1 MGEYDNMHVLER
13 DVEFDFNHA
22 DILLSIFRY
31 LKRKLEIQLPERQRY
46 IGIAQREFK
55 GHFARVFDQNC
66 KYSISECKNLITAL
80 GDATADLQKYTD
92 AAHQENENRKKFREA
107 MAHWEEEKKKIRDN
121 IENDN
126 RNTFIS
132 FQKDPAA
139 YYPPRPQPNLDSEGP
154 KFDERAPIIK
164 SRNTGRNA
172 EVIGR
177 NRTHRAEKR
186 ARDAAQDATETTS
199 AIPGNIV
206 KFAQKNST
214 LDQRIAELYSNI
226 TKCYSSFVEH
236 TSWGFFDAVSLFNS
250 LAKWVDANQSD
261 VRWILTVAEAFA
273 TAGSQGMLG
282 PIYSEADFLDYPQY
296 LNTGYI
302 RNYLKEQKI
311 STDRPSIDVSRATI
325 TGAVYSAGYALDPVN
340 VATGNFIEHE
350 CDLSFEH
357 APAASLIKLERMYNS
372 VAVTYPEEAPSG
384 LFGLGWSSTLDTQL
398 TLSNTGAVWH
408 TPDGRALT
416 FPRMGDGF
424 GRVPS
429 ESYWLSKTVPG
440 DELYSYVSTATT
452 KAIKTAENAGRKVSA
467 PTTPAYYWVVYNSK
481 HVRYFY
487 DPSGAW
493 TGVMEGHYATL
504 TLPLYSSD
512 SATGALELTDI
523 IHPASGRGLQIRY
536 GSSPRDNRIRPESAS
551 TYLIDHDVQI
561 LDTVTYIY
569 DDDDLLAA
577 VNRPDGIRRYTHN
590 AKRLIEEVWDVNG
603 HREVTNTYDGQGR
616 VVHQL
621 TEHSREVSFVYAP
634 GIMTIVA
641 DAITGDSSN
650 IWRSDERGRLSSM
663 TAADGS
669 RQVMRYDKFGNRI
682 SVTERDGST
691 ISRSYDSYSR
701 LAKQLTPEGALS
713 KYTWDEHNRLLT
725 TSVCDFR
732 DRLNPG
738 DPVVV
743 SYTYESTGANP
754 NPITMTD
761 GNGHTTEY
769 SWDEYGNLLSV
780 TDPTGVRTTYT
791 YNARQE
797 LISIT
802 NGVGDTVH
810 LEYDKHGRIVQV
822 RDALGHVTSTHWNS
836 AGQLASVTDAAGSRW
851 SLTYPELA
859 PDELDIPAFVRQNLT
874 SSSTHRLY
882 NTSRPMGQLPVSL
895 TDPYGHVTHFEYNNG
910 NQITAVTDPL
920 GRTNRAVF
928 DAWGNMVKT
937 INALGAVT
945 NYEYDGLS
953 QLIAVTDPLGARSEF
968 DYDLAGEISQITDAT
983 GVVTHRT
990 VNRRTGKETTSSGGI
1005 LGSSFRHVD
1014 YLGRVIIEGENNTQ
1028 NFASSQPVRRASQS
1042 SKSPS
1047 ASPRNSETVTE
1058 FTTYDAAGNPV
1069 ETLDAHGGLTRR
1081 TYDAANRLI
1090 REVSAAGRTQTF
1102 DYDQAGRLRRMGVG
1116 LSVPEQKPTVGENVE
1131 WEEPTAWAYTTLT
1144 YDAASRIIARTYPD
1158 GTTEHMTYD
1167 ALGRI
1172 VRVQH
1177 GTRTATY
1184 AYDRCSRLISMSDN
1198 SAGTRR
1204 FIYDAAGQLVTA
1216 VDALGYRTHFEYD
1229 AAGQMVRTLD
1239 ATGQVTTYIYDAAG
1253 QLIRT
1258 VKGAGSTA
1266 EITSTYTYDA
1276 AGRLLSENNGE
1287 RTRAYS
1293 YDYQGGGLLA
1303 SLSVNGVCA
1312 AEYSYSPR
1320 ASSVG
1325 HRTVTV
1331 RDYASASALRDRDSS
1346 AFAGVEKPYLEHRF
1360 VYDSS
1365 DRLISRSRSRFL
1377 RSDEQSNAHAD
1388 DDMYERLHA
1397 LNTFIKTGAY
1407 TLTYSYDAD
1416 GYLITSVTPYAK
1428 STRTVDGAGRT
1439 VAVTTHAT
1447 GQPAHD
1453 VISSVFSYDPL
1464 GRLTRIRVGDIV
1476 SSWTHERATGL
1487 ISDYVREQVLADV
1500 RGFEESKVLERTQ
1513 VIRDHNGRVIGLD
1526 STGSDTSPDGLVLYS
1541 YDDAGQL
1548 VGARSASHVWEW
1560 EYTAGVMMRERVFA
1574 LDSSNGSERSAA
1586 GSRVLEGERIFTHN
1600 EANQLVTVEARA
1612 YAGARGDA
1620 GELAAHTITEY
1631 AYNLAGE
1638 RSGEVTTDKLTGTSY
1653 SREYSWGAYGGLTSV
1668 TDSISSRVGMSRTSL
1683 ISDAV
1688 GEVSAV
1694 SDGEGITVP
1703 LMWDARSDIPHLL
1716 GAGATSAP
1724 SSDGGFSQAGIPGGV
1739 TPWHT
1744 LNVPGLTG
1752 STFDSALGS
1761 TPVLPTDWGVPSANA
1776 TPVPGLPTGFEFT
1789 GAGSLRVAGLDMLGA
1804 RVYDSPS
1811 RRFLSTD
1818 PKAAIAG
1825 SSWFADVYAYAGNN
1839 PLEYVDPRGERPM
1852 TVADYRKY
1860 QSQEGERF
1868 MQQSLRLLALV
1879 GVIGSLFIA
1888 PTSILL
1894 AGGVGFISG
1903 AANGAADGMDFHT
1916 PDGNIDWD
1924 KVQAYALQEGGKEAL
1939 TAALIG
1945 MLFKAGPPV
1954 ARATGNQAMKVP
1966 VISRTVD
1973 RVKTSPVVIKT
1984 QNTVNAVK
1992 TRINGIQDRIATW
2005 TRTSLLGIEHVV
2017 PKVHPTPH
2025 NSPHQIDIPNGPKP
2039 THTGS
2044 LDHRT
2049 SGTVH
2054 EPNVQLKPVEE
2065 PKVENLPPAKGVAGD
2080 SPALKEPATDG
2091 KHASWVEHPPGSK
2104 LQNGDQII
2112 TYYSADEFKQT
2123 YVPEMIHAK
2132 NNFRYIPVEE
2142 PGTYNVYGFGEAKK
2156 LEREY
2161 YVKLKGGNSPA
2172 DLSKGKPEFALWRPE
2187 VGEPNLD
2194 TAMTGFRDVTRHGNT
2209 VEAQVGS
2216 HKFMVT
2222 DLDEYTGTIPDDVVP
2237 TAKSLLE
2244 EGEVYWKNKDHK
2256 PAEFGN
2262 KPHPLPFENPNARIL
2277 PTHDQMGNEIKYTEY
2292 KVRRLFRNQNQV
2304 NDVGTERLVVGS
2316 DGSIYFTSTHYETF
2330 VRLI

>member
-1 MGEYDNMHVLER
+1 MGEYDNMHVLDR

-80 GDATADLQKYTD
+80 GDAAADLQKYTD

-398 TLSNTGAVWH
+398 TLSKTGAVWH

-536 GSSPRDNRIRPESAS
+536 GSSPHDNRIRPESAS

-802 NGVGDTVH
+802 NGVGDTVR

-822 RDALGHVTSTHWNS
+822 KDALGHVTSTHWNS

-851 SLTYPELA
+851 SFTYPELA
-859 PDELDIPAFVRQNLT
+859 PEELDIPAFVRQNLT
-874 SSSTHRLY
+874 SSSTHRVH
-882 NTSRPMGQLPVSL
+882 NTSRPIGQLPVSL

-1028 NFASSQPVRRASQS
+1028 NFVSSQPVRRASQS

-1058 FTTYDAAGNPV
+1058 FTAYDAAGNPV
-1069 ETLDAHGGLTRR
+1069 ETLDVHGGLTRR

-1158 GTTEHMTYD
+1158 GTTEHTTYD

-1177 GTRTATY
+1177 GSRTATY
-1184 AYDRCSRLISMSDN
+1184 AYDRCSRLIRMSDN

-1312 AEYSYSPR
+1312 AEYSYSSG
-1320 ASSVG
+1320 ASSIG

-1346 AFAGVEKPYLEHRF
+1346 AFAGLEKPYLEHRF

-1365 DRLISRSRSRFL
+1365 DRLISRSRSGFL

-1388 DDMYERLHA
+1388 DDIHERLHA

-1464 GRLTRIRVGDIV
+1464 GRLTRIRVGDMV
-1476 SSWTHERATGL
+1476 SSWTHERTTGL
-1487 ISDYVREQVLADV
+1487 ISDYVREQVLTDV

-1526 STGSDTSPDGLVLYS
+1526 STGSDTSQDGLVLYS

-1586 GSRVLEGERIFTHN
+1586 DSRVLEGERIFTHN
-1600 EANQLVTVEARA
+1600 EANQLVAVEARA

-1638 RSGEVTTDKLTGTSY
+1638 RSGEVTTDKLTGASY

-1668 TDSISSRVGMSRTSL
+1668 TDSISSRVDISHTSL

-1752 STFDSALGS
+1752 NALDSTLGN
-1761 TPVLPTDWGVPSANA
+1761 TPGLPTDWGVPSANA
-1776 TPVPGLPTGFEFT
+1776 TPIPGLPTGFEFT

-1966 VISRTVD
+1966 VISRTVN

-2039 THTGS
+2039 AHTGS

-2065 PKVENLPPAKGVAGD
+2065 PKVENLPPAKGAAGD
-2080 SPALKEPATDG
+2080 SPSLEKPATDG

-2104 LQNGDQII
+2104 LQNGDQTA
-2112 TYYSADEFKQT
+2112 TYLAGDDFKKT
-2123 YVPEMIHAK
+2123 LVENTKDSSRYVPS
-2132 NNFRYIPVEE
+2132 EE
-2142 PGTYNVYGFGEAKK
+2142 PGTYNVYGFDEAKK

-2161 YVKLKGGNSPA
+2161 YIKLNGGNSPA

-2187 VGEPNLD
+2187 VSEPNLD
-2194 TAMTGFRDVTRHGNT
+2194 TAMTGFRNVTRHGNT

-2222 DLDEYTGTIPDDVVP
+2222 NLDEYTGTIPDDVVP
-2237 TAKSLLE
+2237 TAKSLYE
-2244 EGEVYWKNKDHK
+2244 TGEVHWTGRDYK
-2256 PAEFGN
+2256 PEGFGN
-2262 KPHPLPFENPNARIL
+2262 VPDPLPFDNKEARVL
-2277 PTHDQMGNEIKYTEY
+2277 PMRDYAGNEIDYTKYR
-2292 KVRRLFRNQNQV
+2292 VRRLARTANHV
-2304 NDVGTERLVVGS
+2304 NDPGAERLIVGS
-2316 DGSIYFTSTHYETF
+2316 DGSMYYTPDHYKTF
-2330 VRLI
+2330 VRIF

>member
-80 GDATADLQKYTD
+80 GDAAADLQKYTD

-107 MAHWEEEKKKIRDN
+107 MANWEEEKQKIRDN

-236 TSWGFFDAVSLFNS
+236 TSWGVFDAASLFNS

-384 LFGLGWSSTLDTQL
+384 IFGLGWSSTLDTQL

-408 TPDGRALT
+408 TPDGRALA

-440 DELYSYVSTATT
+440 DELYNYVSTATT

-536 GSSPRDNRIRPESAS
+536 GSSPRDNRIRPDSAS

-603 HREVTNTYDGQGR
+603 HREVTNTYDSQGR

-761 GNGHTTEY
+761 RNGHTTEY

-822 RDALGHVTSTHWNS
+822 KDALGHVTSTHWNS

-859 PDELDIPAFVRQNLT
+859 PEELDIPAFVRQNLT
-874 SSSTHRLY
+874 SSSTHRVH

-910 NQITAVTDPL
+910 NQLTAVTDPL

-990 VNRRTGKETTSSGGI
+990 VDRRTGKETTSSGGI

-1028 NFASSQPVRRASQS
+1028 SFASSQPVRRASQN
-1042 SKSPS
+1042 SKSSS

-1102 DYDQAGRLRRMGVG
+1102 DYDQAGRLRRIGVG

-1158 GTTEHMTYD
+1158 GTTEHTTYD

-1177 GTRTATY
+1177 GARTATY
-1184 AYDRCSRLISMSDN
+1184 AYDRCSRLIRMSDN

-1312 AEYSYSPR
+1312 AEYSYSPG
-1320 ASSVG
+1320 ASSIG

-1365 DRLISRSRSRFL
+1365 DRLISRSRSGFL

-1388 DDMYERLHA
+1388 DDIHERLHA

-1464 GRLTRIRVGDIV
+1464 GRLTRIRVGDMV

-1487 ISDYVREQVLADV
+1487 ISDYVREQVLTDV

-1541 YDDAGQL
+1541 YDDARQL

-1574 LDSSNGSERSAA
+1574 LDSSNGSERTAA

-1668 TDSISSRVGMSRTSL
+1668 TDSVSSRAGISRTSL

-1694 SDGEGITVP
+1694 SDGEGIMVP

-1752 STFDSALGS
+1752 STLDSALGS
-1761 TPVLPTDWGVPSANA
+1761 TPGLPTDWGVPSTSA

-2049 SGTVH
+2049 SGAVD

-2104 LQNGDQII
+2104 LQNGDQTA
-2112 TYYSADEFKQT
+2112 TYLAGDDFKKT
-2123 YVPEMIHAK
+2123 LVKNTKDSSRYVPA
-2132 NNFRYIPVEE
+2132 EE
-2142 PGTYNVYGFGEAKK
+2142 PGTYNVYGFAEADKAR
-2156 LEREY
+2156 REY
-2161 YVKLKGGNSPA
+2161 YKKLNGKDSPA
-2172 DLSKGKPEFALWRPE
+2172 DLSKGEPKFALWHPE
-2187 VGEPNLD
+2187 VSEPNLD
-2194 TAMTGFRDVTRHGNT
+2194 TAMTGFRNVTRHGNT

-2222 DLDEYTGTIPDDVVP
+2222 NLDEYTGTIPDDVVP
-2237 TAKSLLE
+2237 TAKSLYE
-2244 EGEVYWKNKDHK
+2244 TGEVHWTSRDYK
-2256 PAEFGN
+2256 PEGFGN
-2262 KPHPLPFENPNARIL
+2262 KPNPLPFNNKEARIL
-2277 PTHDQMGNEIKYTEY
+2277 PTHSNDGNKIAYTEY
-2292 KVRRLFRNQNQV
+2292 KVRRLFRTQNQV
-2304 NDVGTERLVVGS
+2304 NDVGIERLVIGS
-2316 DGSIYFTSTHYETF
+2316 DGSMYYTPDHYKTF
-2330 VRLI
+2330 VRIF

>member
-46 IGIAQREFK
+46 IGIAQHEFK

-80 GDATADLQKYTD
+80 GDAAADLQKYTD

-236 TSWGFFDAVSLFNS
+236 TSWGFFDATSLFNS

-384 LFGLGWSSTLDTQL
+384 IFGLGWFSTLDTQL

-408 TPDGRALT
+408 TPDGRTLA

-467 PTTPAYYWVVYNSK
+467 PTAPAYYWVVYNSK

-523 IHPASGRGLQIRY
+523 VHPASGRGLQIRY
-536 GSSPRDNRIRPESAS
+536 GSSPRDNRIRPDSAS

-650 IWRSDERGRLSSM
+650 IWRSDEHGRLSSM

-691 ISRSYDSYSR
+691 ISRSYDSHSR

-822 RDALGHVTSTHWNS
+822 RDALGHVTATHWNS

-859 PDELDIPAFVRQNLT
+859 PEELDVPAFVRQ
-874 SSSTHRLY
+874 SDTHRVRD
-882 NTSRPMGQLPVSL
+882 TSRPIGQLPVSL

-990 VNRRTGKETTSSGGI
+990 VDRRTGKETTSSGGI

-1014 YLGRVIIEGENNTQ
+1014 YLGRVIIEGENNTH
-1028 NFASSQPVRRASQS
+1028 SSQPVRRASQN

-1090 REVSAAGRTQTF
+1090 REVSAAGRTQIF
-1102 DYDQAGRLRRMGVG
+1102 DYDQAGRLRRIGVG

-1158 GTTEHMTYD
+1158 GTTEHTTYD

-1177 GTRTATY
+1177 GARTATY
-1184 AYDRCSRLISMSDN
+1184 AYDRCSRLIRMSDN

-1312 AEYSYSPR
+1312 AEYSYSSG
-1320 ASSVG
+1320 ASSIG

-1331 RDYASASALRDRDSS
+1331 RDYASASALRVRDSS
-1346 AFAGVEKPYLEHRF
+1346 AFAGTEKPYLEHRF

-1365 DRLISRSRSRFL
+1365 DRLISRSRSGFL
-1377 RSDEQSNAHAD
+1377 RSDDQSNAHAD
-1388 DDMYERLHA
+1388 DDIHERLHA

-1464 GRLTRIRVGDIV
+1464 GRLTRIRVGDMV
-1476 SSWTHERATGL
+1476 SSWTHERTTGL

-1526 STGSDTSPDGLVLYS
+1526 STGSDTSPAGLVLYS

-1600 EANQLVTVEARA
+1600 EANQLVAVEARA

-1620 GELAAHTITEY
+1620 GELAAHNITEY
-1631 AYNLAGE
+1631 TYNLAGE
-1638 RSGEVTTDKLTGTSY
+1638 RSGEVTTDKLTGASY

-1668 TDSISSRVGMSRTSL
+1668 TDSISSRVGMSHTSL

-1694 SDGEGITVP
+1694 SDGEGIMVP

-1752 STFDSALGS
+1752 NALDSTLGN
-1761 TPVLPTDWGVPSANA
+1761 TPGLPTDWGVPSANA
-1776 TPVPGLPTGFEFT
+1776 TPIPGLPTGFEFT

-1868 MQQSLRLLALV
+1868 MQQSLRFLALV

-1992 TRINGIQDRIATW
+1992 TRINGIQDRITTW

-2017 PKVHPTPH
+2017 PKVRPTPH

-2039 THTGS
+2039 THTDS

-2065 PKVENLPPAKGVAGD
+2065 PKVENLPPAKGLESD
-2080 SPALKEPATDG
+2080 SPSLEKPATDG

-2104 LQNGDQII
+2104 LQNGDQTA
-2112 TYYSADEFKQT
+2112 TYLAGDEFKKT
-2123 YVPEMIHAK
+2123 LVKSTKDSSRYVPS
-2132 NNFRYIPVEE
+2132 EE
-2142 PGTYNVYGFGEAKK
+2142 PGTYNVYGFAEADKAR
-2156 LEREY
+2156 REY
-2161 YVKLKGGNSPA
+2161 YKKLNGKDSPA
-2172 DLSKGKPEFALWRPE
+2172 DLSKGEPKFALWHPE
-2187 VGEPNLD
+2187 VSEPNLD
-2194 TAMTGFRDVTRHGNT
+2194 TAMTGFRNVTRHGNT

-2216 HKFMVT
+2216 HRFMVT
-2222 DLDEYTGTIPDDVVP
+2222 NLDEYTGTIPDDVVP
-2237 TAKSLLE
+2237 TAKSLYE
-2244 EGEVYWKNKDHK
+2244 TGEVHWTSRDYK
-2256 PAEFGN
+2256 PEGFGN
-2262 KPHPLPFENPNARIL
+2262 KPNPLPFNNKEARIL
-2277 PTHDQMGNEIKYTEY
+2277 PTHSNDGNKIAYTEY
-2292 KVRRLFRNQNQV
+2292 KVRRLFRTQNQV
-2304 NDVGTERLVVGS
+2304 NDVGIERLVIGS
-2316 DGSIYFTSTHYETF
+2316 DGSMYYTPDHYKTF
-2330 VRLI
+2330 VRIF

>member
-80 GDATADLQKYTD
+80 GDAATDLQKYID

-107 MAHWEEEKKKIRDN
+107 MANWEEEKRKIRDN

-139 YYPPRPQPNLDSEGP
+139 HYPPQPQPNLDNEGP

-199 AIPGNIV
+199 AIPGNLV
-206 KFAQKNST
+206 TFAQKNSKS
-214 LDQRIAELYSNI
+214 DQRIAELYSNI
-226 TKCYSSFVEH
+226 TKSYSSFAEH
-236 TSWGFFDAVSLFNS
+236 TSWGVFDAVSLFNS
-250 LAKWVDANQSD
+250 IAKWVDANQSD

-384 LFGLGWSSTLDTQL
+384 IFGLGWSSTLDTQL

-408 TPDGRALT
+408 TPDGRTLA

-467 PTTPAYYWVVYNSK
+467 PTAPAYYWVVYNSK

-523 IHPASGRGLQIRY
+523 VHPASGRGLQIRY
-536 GSSPRDNRIRPESAS
+536 GSSPRDNRIRPDSAS

-650 IWRSDERGRLSSM
+650 IWRSDEHGRLSSM

-691 ISRSYDSYSR
+691 ISRSYDSHSR

-822 RDALGHVTSTHWNS
+822 RDALGHVTATHWNS

-859 PDELDIPAFVRQNLT
+859 PEELDVPAFVRQ
-874 SSSTHRLY
+874 SDTHRVRD
-882 NTSRPMGQLPVSL
+882 TSRPMGQLPVSL

-990 VNRRTGKETTSSGGI
+990 VDRRTGKETTSSGGI

-1028 NFASSQPVRRASQS
+1028 NFTSSQPVRRASQN
-1042 SKSPS
+1042 SKSSS
-1047 ASPRNSETVTE
+1047 ASPRSGETVTE
-1058 FTTYDAAGNPV
+1058 FTAYDAAGNPV

-1081 TYDAANRLI
+1081 TYNAANRLI

-1102 DYDQAGRLRRMGVG
+1102 DYDQAGRLRRIGVG
-1116 LSVPEQKPTVGENVE
+1116 LSVPEQKPAVSENVE

-1158 GTTEHMTYD
+1158 GTTEHTTYD

-1177 GTRTATY
+1177 GARTATY
-1184 AYDRCSRLISMSDN
+1184 AYDRCSRLIRMSDN
-1198 SAGTRR
+1198 SAGNRR

-1312 AEYSYSPR
+1312 AEYSYSPGV
-1320 ASSVG
+1320 SSVG

-1346 AFAGVEKPYLEHRF
+1346 AFAGVEKPYLEYRF

-1365 DRLISRSRSRFL
+1365 DRLISRSRSGFL
-1377 RSDEQSNAHAD
+1377 RSDDQSNAHAD
-1388 DDMYERLHA
+1388 DDIHERLHA

-1464 GRLTRIRVGDIV
+1464 GRLTRIRVGDMV
-1476 SSWTHERATGL
+1476 SSWTHERTTGL

-1526 STGSDTSPDGLVLYS
+1526 STGSDTSQDGLVLYS

-1600 EANQLVTVEARA
+1600 EANQLVAVEARA

-1638 RSGEVTTDKLTGTSY
+1638 RSGEVTTDKLTGASY

-1668 TDSISSRVGMSRTSL
+1668 TDSISSRVDISHTSL

-1703 LMWDARSDIPHLL
+1703 LMWDARSGIPHLL

-1752 STFDSALGS
+1752 STLDSALGS
-1761 TPVLPTDWGVPSANA
+1761 TPGLPTDWGVPSASA
-1776 TPVPGLPTGFEFT
+1776 TPVPGMPTGFEFT

-1992 TRINGIQDRIATW
+1992 TRINGIQYRIATW

-2039 THTGS
+2039 THTDS

-2065 PKVENLPPAKGVAGD
+2065 PKVENLPPAKGLESD
-2080 SPALKEPATDG
+2080 SPSLEKPATDG

-2104 LQNGDQII
+2104 LQNGDQTA
-2112 TYYSADEFKQT
+2112 TYLAGDEFKKT
-2123 YVPEMIHAK
+2123 LVKSTKDSSRYVPS
-2132 NNFRYIPVEE
+2132 EE
-2142 PGTYNVYGFGEAKK
+2142 PGTYNVYGFDEAKK

-2161 YVKLKGGNSPA
+2161 YIKLNGGNSPA

-2187 VGEPNLD
+2187 VSEPNLD
-2194 TAMTGFRDVTRHGNT
+2194 TAMTGFRNVTRHGNT

-2237 TAKSLLE
+2237 TAKSLYE
-2244 EGEVYWKNKDHK
+2244 TGEVHWTGRDYK
-2256 PAEFGN
+2256 PEGFGN
-2262 KPHPLPFENPNARIL
+2262 VPDPLPFDNKEARIL
-2277 PTHDQMGNEIKYTEY
+2277 SMRDSAGNEIDYTKYR
-2292 KVRRLFRNQNQV
+2292 VRRLERTANQV
-2304 NDVGTERLVVGS
+2304 NDPGTERLIVGS
-2316 DGSIYFTSTHYETF
+2316 DGSMYYTPDHYKTF
-2330 VRLI
+2330 VRIF

>member
-46 IGIAQREFK
+46 IGIAQHEFK

-80 GDATADLQKYTD
+80 GDAAADLQKYTD

-154 KFDERAPIIK
+154 KFNERAPIIK

-236 TSWGFFDAVSLFNS
+236 TSWGFFDATSLFNS

-282 PIYSEADFLDYPQY
+282 HIYSEADFLDYPQY

-384 LFGLGWSSTLDTQL
+384 IFGLGWSSTLDTQL

-408 TPDGRALT
+408 TPDGRTLA

-467 PTTPAYYWVVYNSK
+467 PTAPAYYWVVYNSK

-504 TLPLYSSD
+504 TLPLYLSD

-523 IHPASGRGLQIRY
+523 VHPASGRGLQIRY
-536 GSSPRDNRIRPESAS
+536 GSSPRDNRIRPDSAS

-650 IWRSDERGRLSSM
+650 IWRSDEHGRLSSM

-691 ISRSYDSYSR
+691 ISRSYDSHSR

-859 PDELDIPAFVRQNLT
+859 PEELVPAFVRQ
-874 SSSTHRLY
+874 SDTHRVRD
-882 NTSRPMGQLPVSL
+882 TSRPMGQLPVSL

-1014 YLGRVIIEGENNTQ
+1014 YLGRVIIEGENNPQ
-1028 NFASSQPVRRASQS
+1028 NFTSSQPVRRASQN

-1058 FTTYDAAGNPV
+1058 FTAYDAAGNPV

-1090 REVSAAGRTQTF
+1090 REVSAAGRTQIF
-1102 DYDQAGRLRRMGVG
+1102 DYDQAGRLRRIGVG
-1116 LSVPEQKPTVGENVE
+1116 LSVPEQKPAVSENVE

-1158 GTTEHMTYD
+1158 GTTEHTTYD

-1177 GTRTATY
+1177 GARTATY
-1184 AYDRCSRLISMSDN
+1184 AYDRCSRLIRMSDN

-1312 AEYSYSPR
+1312 AEYSYSSG
-1320 ASSVG
+1320 ASSIG

-1346 AFAGVEKPYLEHRF
+1346 AFAGIEKPYLEHRF

-1365 DRLISRSRSRFL
+1365 DRLISRSRSGFL

-1388 DDMYERLHA
+1388 DDINERLHA

-1464 GRLTRIRVGDIV
+1464 GRLTRIRVGDMV

-1526 STGSDTSPDGLVLYS
+1526 STGSDTSQDGLVLYS

-1600 EANQLVTVEARA
+1600 EANQLVAVEARA

-1620 GELAAHTITEY
+1620 EELAAHTITEY

-1638 RSGEVTTDKLTGTSY
+1638 RSGEVTTDKLTGASY

-1668 TDSISSRVGMSRTSL
+1668 TDSVSSRVGISRTSL

-1752 STFDSALGS
+1752 NALDSTLGN
-1761 TPVLPTDWGVPSANA
+1761 TPGLPTDWGVPSASA
-1776 TPVPGLPTGFEFT
+1776 TPIPGLPTGFEFT

-1804 RVYDSPS
+1804 RIYDSPS

-1868 MQQSLRLLALV
+1868 MQQSLRFLALV
-1879 GVIGSLFIA
+1879 GVVGSLFIA

-1973 RVKTSPVVIKT
+1973 RVMTSPVVIKT

-2065 PKVENLPPAKGVAGD
+2065 PKVENLPPAKGAGAAEGQTVSMRD
-2080 SPALKEPATDG
+2080 VQTHLDEKLEGVRRKEWRGKDKKGRPRTDYYDYDKYIEEDNKYLDLKRKIKEYEVDKKQAELEGREFTE
-2091 KHASWVEHPPGSK
+2091 APP
-2104 LQNGDQII
+2104 
-2112 TYYSADEFKQT
+2112 
-2123 YVPEMIHAK
+2123 
-2132 NNFRYIPVEE
+2132 EE
-2142 PGTYNVYGFGEAKK
+2142 PGPRPQHALWKGAEERFAPDLQTAMQLDEEGLKHHRVVRSEDYQGQIPQDTAEHLQQATQKIMKDGAPPHYPGANEGRKFENHPMDGEGVGDILPTTDVEGNPITYTEMDFMAPQPKIGENGKV
-2156 LEREY
+2156 E
-2161 YVKLKGGNSPA
+2161 LKPN
-2172 DLSKGKPEFALWRPE
+2172 GKPE
-2187 VGEPNLD
+2187 
-2194 TAMTGFRDVTRHGNT
+2194 TTRGDDRLI
-2209 VEAQVGS
+2209 VGS
-2216 HKFMVT
+2216 
-2222 DLDEYTGTIPDDVVP
+2222 
-2237 TAKSLLE
+2237 
-2244 EGEVYWKNKDHK
+2244 N
-2256 PAEFGN
+2256 
-2262 KPHPLPFENPNARIL
+2262 
-2277 PTHDQMGNEIKYTEY
+2277 
-2292 KVRRLFRNQNQV
+2292 
-2304 NDVGTERLVVGS
+2304 
-2316 DGSIYFTSTHYETF
+2316 GSIYYSPDHYHTF
-2330 VRLI
+2330 ILLVE

>member
-46 IGIAQREFK
+46 IAIAQREFK

-80 GDATADLQKYTD
+80 GDAAADLQKYTD

-107 MAHWEEEKKKIRDN
+107 MAQWEEEKKKIRDN

-226 TKCYSSFVEH
+226 TKSYSSFVEH
-236 TSWGFFDAVSLFNS
+236 TSWGFFDAASLFNS

-384 LFGLGWSSTLDTQL
+384 IFGFGWSSTLDTQL

-408 TPDGRALT
+408 TPDGRALA

-440 DELYSYVSTATT
+440 DELYNYVSTATT

-467 PTTPAYYWVVYNSK
+467 PTAPAYYWVVYNSK

-523 IHPASGRGLQIRY
+523 VHPASGRGLQIRY
-536 GSSPRDNRIRPESAS
+536 GSSPRDNRIRPEAAS

-691 ISRSYDSYSR
+691 ISRSYDSHSR

-743 SYTYESTGANP
+743 SYTYESTGTNP

-851 SLTYPELA
+851 SFTYPELA
-859 PDELDIPAFVRQNLT
+859 PEELDIPAFVRQNLT

-882 NTSRPMGQLPVSL
+882 NTSRPMGQLPASL

-983 GVVTHRT
+983 GVVTHRA
-990 VNRRTGKETTSSGGI
+990 VDRRTGKETTSSGGI

-1028 NFASSQPVRRASQS
+1028 NFASSQPVRRASQN
-1042 SKSPS
+1042 SKSSS

-1102 DYDQAGRLRRMGVG
+1102 DYDQAGRLRRIGVG
-1116 LSVPEQKPTVGENVE
+1116 LSVPEQKPAVSENVE

-1158 GTTEHMTYD
+1158 GKTEHTTYD

-1177 GTRTATY
+1177 GARTATY
-1184 AYDRCSRLISMSDN
+1184 AYDRCSRLIRMSDN

-1287 RTRAYS
+1287 RTRTYS

-1312 AEYSYSPR
+1312 AEYSYSPG
-1320 ASSVG
+1320 ASSIG

-1331 RDYASASALRDRDSS
+1331 RDYASASALRNRDSS

-1365 DRLISRSRSRFL
+1365 DRLISRSRSGFL
-1377 RSDEQSNAHAD
+1377 RLNEQSNAHAD

-1464 GRLTRIRVGDIV
+1464 GRLTRIQVGDMV
-1476 SSWTHERATGL
+1476 SSWTHERTTGL
-1487 ISDYVREQVLADV
+1487 ISDYVREQILADV

-1560 EYTAGVMMRERVFA
+1560 EYTAGVMMRERVFT
-1574 LDSSNGSERSAA
+1574 LDSSNGSERSTA

-1600 EANQLVTVEARA
+1600 EANQLVAVEARA

-1620 GELAAHTITEY
+1620 GELAAHNITEY
-1631 AYNLAGE
+1631 TYNLAGE
-1638 RSGEVTTDKLTGTSY
+1638 RSGEVTTDKLTGASY

-1668 TDSISSRVGMSRTSL
+1668 TDSISSRVGISRTSL
-1683 ISDAV
+1683 LSDAV

-1716 GAGATSAP
+1716 GAGETSAP

-1752 STFDSALGS
+1752 STLDSALGS
-1761 TPVLPTDWGVPSANA
+1761 TPGLPTDWGVPSTSA

-2065 PKVENLPPAKGVAGD
+2065 PKVENLPPAGKGVEGD
-2080 SPALKEPATDG
+2080 STALENPVTADR
-2091 KHASWVEHPPGSK
+2091 HVSWTEHPPGSTV
-2104 LQNGDQII
+2104 QNGDQTA
-2112 TYYSADEFKQT
+2112 TYLAGDDFKKT
-2123 YVPEMIHAK
+2123 LVKNTKDSSRYVPA
-2132 NNFRYIPVEE
+2132 EE
-2142 PGTYNVYGFGEAKK
+2142 PGTYNVYGFAEADKAR
-2156 LEREY
+2156 REY
-2161 YVKLKGGNSPA
+2161 YKKLNGKDSPA
-2172 DLSKGKPEFALWRPE
+2172 DLSKGEPKFALWHPE
-2187 VGEPNLD
+2187 VSEPNLD
-2194 TAMTGFRDVTRHGNT
+2194 TAMIGFRNVTRHGNT

-2222 DLDEYTGTIPDDVVP
+2222 NLDEYTGTIPDDVIP
-2237 TAKSLLE
+2237 TAKSLYE
-2244 EGEVYWKNKDHK
+2244 TGEVHWTGRDYK
-2256 PAEFGN
+2256 PEGFGN
-2262 KPHPLPFENPNARIL
+2262 KPNPLPFSNKEARIL
-2277 PTHDQMGNEIKYTEY
+2277 PTHSNDGNKIAYTEY
-2292 KVRRLFRNQNQV
+2292 KVRRLFRTQNQV
-2304 NDVGTERLVVGS
+2304 NDVGIERLVIGS
-2316 DGSIYFTSTHYETF
+2316 DGSMYYTPDHYKTF
-2330 VRLI
+2330 VRIF

>member
-80 GDATADLQKYTD
+80 GDAATDLQKYID

-107 MAHWEEEKKKIRDN
+107 MANWEEEKRKIRDN

-139 YYPPRPQPNLDSEGP
+139 HYPPQPQPNLDNEGP

-199 AIPGNIV
+199 AIPGNLV
-206 KFAQKNST
+206 TFAQKNSKS
-214 LDQRIAELYSNI
+214 DQRIAELYSNI
-226 TKCYSSFVEH
+226 TKSYSSFAEH
-236 TSWGFFDAVSLFNS
+236 TSWGVFDATSLFNS

-384 LFGLGWSSTLDTQL
+384 IFGLGWFSTLDTQL

-408 TPDGRALT
+408 TPDGRTLA

-467 PTTPAYYWVVYNSK
+467 PTAPAYYWVVYNSK

-523 IHPASGRGLQIRY
+523 VHPASGRGLQIRY

-650 IWRSDERGRLSSM
+650 IWRSDEHGRLSSM

-691 ISRSYDSYSR
+691 ISRSYDSHSR

-822 RDALGHVTSTHWNS
+822 RDALGHVTATHWNS

-851 SLTYPELA
+851 SLTYPELT
-859 PDELDIPAFVRQNLT
+859 PEELDVPAFVRQ
-874 SSSTHRLY
+874 SDTHRVRD
-882 NTSRPMGQLPVSL
+882 TSRPMGQLPVSL
-895 TDPYGHVTHFEYNNG
+895 TDPYDHVTHFEYNNG

-990 VNRRTGKETTSSGGI
+990 VDRRTGKETTSSGGI

-1028 NFASSQPVRRASQS
+1028 NFASSQPVRRASQN
-1042 SKSPS
+1042 SKSSS

-1131 WEEPTAWAYTTLT
+1131 WEEPTAWAYATLT

-1158 GTTEHMTYD
+1158 GTTEHTTYD

-1177 GTRTATY
+1177 GARTATY
-1184 AYDRCSRLISMSDN
+1184 AYDRCSRLIRMSDN

-1312 AEYSYSPR
+1312 AEYSYSSG
-1320 ASSVG
+1320 ASSIG

-1346 AFAGVEKPYLEHRF
+1346 AFAGTEKPYLEHRF

-1365 DRLISRSRSRFL
+1365 DRLISRSRSGFL
-1377 RSDEQSNAHAD
+1377 RSDDQSNAHAD
-1388 DDMYERLHA
+1388 DDIHERLHA

-1464 GRLTRIRVGDIV
+1464 GRLTRIRVGDMV
-1476 SSWTHERATGL
+1476 SSWTHERTTGL

-1526 STGSDTSPDGLVLYS
+1526 STGSDTSQDGLVLYS

-1560 EYTAGVMMRERVFA
+1560 EYTAGVMVRERVFA

-1600 EANQLVTVEARA
+1600 EANQLVAVEARA
-1612 YAGARGDA
+1612 YAGARGGA
-1620 GELAAHTITEY
+1620 GELAAHTITDY
-1631 AYNLAGE
+1631 SYNLAGE
-1638 RSGEVTTDKLTGTSY
+1638 RSGEVTTDKLTGASY

-1668 TDSISSRVGMSRTSL
+1668 TDSVSSRVGISRTSL

-1752 STFDSALGS
+1752 STLDSALGS
-1761 TPVLPTDWGVPSANA
+1761 TPGLPTDWGVPSASA
-1776 TPVPGLPTGFEFT
+1776 TPVPGLSTGFEFT

-1839 PLEYVDPRGERPM
+1839 PLEHVDPRGERPM

-1868 MQQSLRLLALV
+1868 VQQSLRLLALV

-2044 LDHRT
+2044 LDHTT

-2080 SPALKEPATDG
+2080 SPSLEKPATDG

-2104 LQNGDQII
+2104 LQNGDQTA
-2112 TYYSADEFKQT
+2112 TYLAGDEFKKT
-2123 YVPEMIHAK
+2123 LMKSTKDSSRYVPS
-2132 NNFRYIPVEE
+2132 EE
-2142 PGTYNVYGFGEAKK
+2142 PGTYNVYGFAEADKAR
-2156 LEREY
+2156 REY
-2161 YVKLKGGNSPA
+2161 YKKLNGKDSPA
-2172 DLSKGKPEFALWRPE
+2172 DLSKGEPKFALWHPE
-2187 VGEPNLD
+2187 VSEPNLD
-2194 TAMTGFRDVTRHGNT
+2194 TAMTGFRNVTRHGNT

-2222 DLDEYTGTIPDDVVP
+2222 NLDEYTGTIPDDVVP
-2237 TAKSLLE
+2237 TAKSLYE
-2244 EGEVYWKNKDHK
+2244 TGEVHWTSRDYK
-2256 PAEFGN
+2256 PEGFGN
-2262 KPHPLPFENPNARIL
+2262 KPNPLPFNNKEARIL
-2277 PTHDQMGNEIKYTEY
+2277 PTHSNDGNKIAYTEY
-2292 KVRRLFRNQNQV
+2292 KVRRLFRTQNQV
-2304 NDVGTERLVVGS
+2304 NDVGIERLVIGS
-2316 DGSIYFTSTHYETF
+2316 DGSMYYTPDHYKTF
-2330 VRLI
+2330 VR

>member
-80 GDATADLQKYTD
+80 GDAAADLQKYTD

-236 TSWGFFDAVSLFNS
+236 TSWGFFDATSLFNS

-384 LFGLGWSSTLDTQL
+384 IFGLGWSSTLDTQL

-408 TPDGRALT
+408 TPDGRTLA

-523 IHPASGRGLQIRY
+523 VHPASGRGLQIRY
-536 GSSPRDNRIRPESAS
+536 GNSPRDNRIRPESAS

-603 HREVTNTYDGQGR
+603 HREVTNTYDSQGR

-691 ISRSYDSYSR
+691 ISRSYDSHSR

-743 SYTYESTGANP
+743 SYTYEPTGANP

-802 NGVGDTVH
+802 NGVGDTAH

-836 AGQLASVTDAAGSRW
+836 AGQIASVTDAAGSRW

-859 PDELDIPAFVRQNLT
+859 PEELDVPAFVRQ
-874 SSSTHRLY
+874 SDTHRVRD
-882 NTSRPMGQLPVSL
+882 TSRPMGQLPVSL

-910 NQITAVTDPL
+910 NQLTAVTDPL

-1014 YLGRVIIEGENNTQ
+1014 YLGRVIIEGENNTH
-1028 NFASSQPVRRASQS
+1028 SSQPVRRASQN
-1042 SKSPS
+1042 SKSSS

-1058 FTTYDAAGNPV
+1058 FTSYDAAGNPV
-1069 ETLDAHGGLTRR
+1069 ETLDAHGELTRR

-1116 LSVPEQKPTVGENVE
+1116 LSVPEQKPTVGENME

-1158 GTTEHMTYD
+1158 GTTEHTTYD

-1177 GTRTATY
+1177 GARTATY
-1184 AYDRCSRLISMSDN
+1184 AYDRCSRLIRMSDN

-1312 AEYSYSPR
+1312 AEYSYSPG
-1320 ASSVG
+1320 ASSIG

-1331 RDYASASALRDRDSS
+1331 RDYASASTLRDRDSS
-1346 AFAGVEKPYLEHRF
+1346 TFAGVEKPYLEHRF

-1365 DRLISRSRSRFL
+1365 DRLISRSRSGFL

-1388 DDMYERLHA
+1388 DDIHERLHA

-1464 GRLTRIRVGDIV
+1464 GRLTRIRVGDMV
-1476 SSWTHERATGL
+1476 SSWTHERTTGL
-1487 ISDYVREQVLADV
+1487 ISDYVREQALTDV

-1574 LDSSNGSERSAA
+1574 LDSSNGSKRTAA

-1600 EANQLVTVEARA
+1600 EANQLVAVEARA
-1612 YAGARGDA
+1612 YAGARGGA
-1620 GELAAHTITEY
+1620 GELAAHTITDY
-1631 AYNLAGE
+1631 SYNLAGE
-1638 RSGEVTTDKLTGTSY
+1638 RSGEVTTDKLTGASY

-1668 TDSISSRVGMSRTSL
+1668 TDSISSRVDISHTSL

-1761 TPVLPTDWGVPSANA
+1761 TPGLPTDWGVPSASA

-1966 VISRTVD
+1966 VISRTVN

-2017 PKVHPTPH
+2017 PKVHPMPH

-2065 PKVENLPPAKGVAGD
+2065 PKVENLPPAKGVTGD
-2080 SPALKEPATDG
+2080 SPSLEKPTAESREMVRPLKDKSGIQPIETEIEAAPRPVSTATELKSSLEADIAKTPRQEMPAEVDG
-2091 KHASWVEHPPGSK
+2091 KRIE
-2104 LQNGDQII
+2104 
-2112 TYYSADEFKQT
+2112 YYRDREKFKT
-2123 YVPEMIHAK
+2123 AETDYFTSSPE
-2132 NNFRYIPVEE
+2132 EQ
-2142 PGTYNVYGFGEAKK
+2142 AKK
-2156 LEREY
+2156 SLPKFTPWGKENVAPDRSTELSGLVGKNREDHRILEANEY
-2161 YVKLKGGNSPA
+2161 QGMIPSQVKDGATHIWKEGDIPRDGEWRKLEKPKFYNNEPENGSSGN
-2172 DLSKGKPEFALWRPE
+2172 
-2187 VGEPNLD
+2187 
-2194 TAMTGFRDVTRHGNT
+2194 
-2209 VEAQVGS
+2209 
-2216 HKFMVT
+2216 
-2222 DLDEYTGTIPDDVVP
+2222 
-2237 TAKSLLE
+2237 
-2244 EGEVYWKNKDHK
+2244 
-2256 PAEFGN
+2256 
-2262 KPHPLPFENPNARIL
+2262 IL
-2277 PTHDQMGNEIKYTEY
+2277 PTKDVNGNGITYTEY
-2292 KVRRLFRNQNQV
+2292 NAIPRAKHIQENGKAIAPQTKHRII
-2304 NDVGTERLVVGS
+2304 VGS
-2316 DGSIYFTSTHYETF
+2316 NGSMYYSPDHYHTF
-2330 VRLI
+2330 IRLIG

>member
-80 GDATADLQKYTD
+80 GDAAADLQKYID

-107 MAHWEEEKKKIRDN
+107 MANWEEEKRKIRDN

-139 YYPPRPQPNLDSEGP
+139 HYPPQPQPNLDNEGP

-199 AIPGNIV
+199 AIPGNLV
-206 KFAQKNST
+206 TFAQKNSKS
-214 LDQRIAELYSNI
+214 DQRIAELYSNI
-226 TKCYSSFVEH
+226 TKSYSSFAEH
-236 TSWGFFDAVSLFNS
+236 TSWGVFDAVSLFNS
-250 LAKWVDANQSD
+250 IAKWVDANQSD

-384 LFGLGWSSTLDTQL
+384 IFGLGWSSTLDTQL

-408 TPDGRALT
+408 TPDGRALA

-452 KAIKTAENAGRKVSA
+452 KAIKTAGNAGCKVSA
-467 PTTPAYYWVVYNSK
+467 PTAPAYYWVVYNSK

-523 IHPASGRGLQIRY
+523 VHPASGRGLQIRY

-551 TYLIDHDVQI
+551 TYLIDHEVQI

-577 VNRPDGIRRYTHN
+577 VTRPDGIRRYTHN

-691 ISRSYDSYSR
+691 ISRSYDSHSR

-743 SYTYESTGANP
+743 SYTYEPTGANP

-810 LEYDKHGRIVQV
+810 LEYDKHGRIVQI

-836 AGQLASVTDAAGSRW
+836 AGQIASVTDAAGSRW

-859 PDELDIPAFVRQNLT
+859 PEELDVPAFVRQNLT
-874 SSSTHRLY
+874 SSDTHRVH

-910 NQITAVTDPL
+910 NQLTAVTDPL

-1014 YLGRVIIEGENNTQ
+1014 YLGRVIIEGENNTH
-1028 NFASSQPVRRASQS
+1028 SSQPVRRASQN
-1042 SKSPS
+1042 SKSSS
-1047 ASPRNSETVTE
+1047 ASPRSGETVTE
-1058 FTTYDAAGNPV
+1058 FTIYDAAGNPV

-1158 GTTEHMTYD
+1158 GTTEHTTYD

-1172 VRVQH
+1172 IRVQH
-1177 GTRTATY
+1177 GARTATY
-1184 AYDRCSRLISMSDN
+1184 AYDRCSRLIRMSDN
-1198 SAGTRR
+1198 STGTRR

-1253 QLIRT
+1253 QLTRT

-1312 AEYSYSPR
+1312 AEYSYSPG
-1320 ASSVG
+1320 ASSIG

-1365 DRLISRSRSRFL
+1365 DRLISRSRSGFL

-1388 DDMYERLHA
+1388 DDIHERLHA

-1464 GRLTRIRVGDIV
+1464 GRLTRIRVGDMV
-1476 SSWTHERATGL
+1476 SSWTHERTTGL

-1560 EYTAGVMMRERVFA
+1560 EYTAGVMVHERVFA
-1574 LDSSNGSERSAA
+1574 LDSSNGSERTAA

-1600 EANQLVTVEARA
+1600 EANQLVAVEARA
-1612 YAGARGDA
+1612 YAGARGDT
-1620 GELAAHTITEY
+1620 GELAAHTVTEY

-1638 RSGEVTTDKLTGTSY
+1638 RSGEVTTDKLTGASY

-1668 TDSISSRVGMSRTSL
+1668 TDSVSSRVDISRTSL

-1752 STFDSALGS
+1752 NTLDSTLGN
-1761 TPVLPTDWGVPSANA
+1761 TPGLSTDWGVPSASA

-1839 PLEYVDPRGERPM
+1839 PLEYVDPWGERPM

-2017 PKVHPTPH
+2017 PKLQPRHTFHGFGDDHLVPVAHGQAVPEMAERG
-2025 NSPHQIDIPNGPKP
+2025 IPNGGGTYSSGFNNAPPADDYLKSRIDWEGLKGKRVQYPDSPSVEYVDNLSDINARSAKYRADKAHVKEYNQNIRRQAKLDGVEVGSPGYELKP
-2039 THTGS
+2039 TPPEPKLRIFRDDFIDSKGKKMVT
-2044 LDHRT
+2044 DYT
-2049 SGTVH
+2049 SGMYGTDPGVNKYLVLRPS
-2054 EPNVQLKPVEE
+2054 EYAGEIPQEVFDMAEE
-2065 PKVENLPPAKGVAGD
+2065 VWTKGGNL
-2080 SPALKEPATDG
+2080 
-2091 KHASWVEHPPGSK
+2091 HPDVRFKDFNNK
-2104 LQNGDQII
+2104 LEYRLN
-2112 TYYSADEFKQT
+2112 ADTSEEVTHT
-2123 YVPEMIHAK
+2123 YVPLPTRM
-2132 NNFRYIPVEE
+2132 
-2142 PGTYNVYGFGEAKK
+2142 TNVPKKGDPQEFMDLKYYEA
-2156 LEREY
+2156 
-2161 YVKLKGGNSPA
+2161 
-2172 DLSKGKPEFALWRPE
+2172 
-2187 VGEPNLD
+2187 
-2194 TAMTGFRDVTRHGNT
+2194 
-2209 VEAQVGS
+2209 
-2216 HKFMVT
+2216 
-2222 DLDEYTGTIPDDVVP
+2222 TIKVP
-2237 TAKSLLE
+2237 
-2244 EGEVYWKNKDHK
+2244 GEVT
-2256 PAEFGN
+2256 AEKFG
-2262 KPHPLPFENPNARIL
+2262 
-2277 PTHDQMGNEIKYTEY
+2277 TH
-2292 KVRRLFRNQNQV
+2292 
-2304 NDVGTERLVVGS
+2304 RLVIANNGTMYYTP
-2316 DGSIYFTSTHYETF
+2316 DHYQTF
-2330 VRLI
+2330 ILIKE

>member
-80 GDATADLQKYTD
+80 GDAATDLQKYID

-107 MAHWEEEKKKIRDN
+107 MANWEEEKRKIRDN

-139 YYPPRPQPNLDSEGP
+139 HYPPQPQPNLDNEGP

-199 AIPGNIV
+199 AIPGNLV
-206 KFAQKNST
+206 TFAQKNSKS
-214 LDQRIAELYSNI
+214 DQRIAELYSNI
-226 TKCYSSFVEH
+226 TKSYSSFVEH
-236 TSWGFFDAVSLFNS
+236 TSWGFFDAASLFNS

-372 VAVTYPEEAPSG
+372 VAITYPEEAPSG
-384 LFGLGWSSTLDTQL
+384 IFGLGWSSTLDTQL

-408 TPDGRALT
+408 TPDGRTLA

-452 KAIKTAENAGRKVSA
+452 KAIKTARNAGRKVSA
-467 PTTPAYYWVVYNSK
+467 PTAPAYYWVVYNSK

-504 TLPLYSSD
+504 TLPLYLSD

-536 GSSPRDNRIRPESAS
+536 GSSPRDIRIRPESAS

-569 DDDDLLAA
+569 DDDGLLAA

-650 IWRSDERGRLSSM
+650 IWRSDEHGRLSSM

-691 ISRSYDSYSR
+691 ISRSYDSHSR

-859 PDELDIPAFVRQNLT
+859 PEELVPAFVRQ
-874 SSSTHRLY
+874 SDTHRVRD
-882 NTSRPMGQLPVSL
+882 TSRPMGQLPVSL

-990 VNRRTGKETTSSGGI
+990 VDRRTGKETTSSGGI

-1014 YLGRVIIEGENNTQ
+1014 YLGRVIIEGENNTH
-1028 NFASSQPVRRASQS
+1028 SSQPVRRASQN
-1042 SKSPS
+1042 SKSSS

-1081 TYDAANRLI
+1081 IYDAANRLI

-1102 DYDQAGRLRRMGVG
+1102 DYDQAGRLRRIGVG
-1116 LSVPEQKPTVGENVE
+1116 LSVPEQKPAVSENVE

-1158 GTTEHMTYD
+1158 GTTEHTTYD

-1177 GTRTATY
+1177 GARTATY
-1184 AYDRCSRLISMSDN
+1184 AYDRCSRLIRMSDN

-1312 AEYSYSPR
+1312 AEYSYSSGV
-1320 ASSVG
+1320 SSVG

-1365 DRLISRSRSRFL
+1365 DRLISRSRSGFL
-1377 RSDEQSNAHAD
+1377 RSDDQSNAHAD
-1388 DDMYERLHA
+1388 DDIHERLHA

-1464 GRLTRIRVGDIV
+1464 GRLTRIRVGDMV
-1476 SSWTHERATGL
+1476 SSWTHERTTGL

-1560 EYTAGVMMRERVFA
+1560 EYTAGVMVRERVFA

-1600 EANQLVTVEARA
+1600 EANQLVAVEARA

-1631 AYNLAGE
+1631 TYNLAGE
-1638 RSGEVTTDKLTGTSY
+1638 RSGEVTTDKLTGASY

-1668 TDSISSRVGMSRTSL
+1668 TDSVSSRVGISRTSL

-1752 STFDSALGS
+1752 NALDSALGN
-1761 TPVLPTDWGVPSANA
+1761 TPGLPTDWGVPSANA
-1776 TPVPGLPTGFEFT
+1776 TPIPGLPTGFEFT

-1868 MQQSLRLLALV
+1868 VQQSLRFLALV
-1879 GVIGSLFIA
+1879 GVVGSLFIA

-2065 PKVENLPPAKGVAGD
+2065 PKVENLTPEGREAVRVLRDDRSLQPIHSEVDKPAQQIMYPNDLKSWVDTELPQASRIGSASEIDGTPVRYHNKFGKFHDAKRDYYQGLKNGGVEGPRPEFSPWKAEKTEADYNTAFEGLSEVEKKKHSIISLDKFKGVI
-2080 SPALKEPATDG
+2080 PQEIKESVKSIWETGRLPKD
-2091 KHASWVEHPPGSK
+2091 K
-2104 LQNGDQII
+2104 LWKKAQGPYEYENI
-2112 TYYSADEFKQT
+2112 
-2123 YVPEMIHAK
+2123 PE
-2132 NNFRYIPVEE
+2132 NNS
-2142 PGTYNVYGFGEAKK
+2142 
-2156 LEREY
+2156 
-2161 YVKLKGGNSPA
+2161 GG
-2172 DLSKGKPEFALWRPE
+2172 
-2187 VGEPNLD
+2187 
-2194 TAMTGFRDVTRHGNT
+2194 H
-2209 VEAQVGS
+2209 
-2216 HKFMVT
+2216 
-2222 DLDEYTGTIPDDVVP
+2222 
-2237 TAKSLLE
+2237 
-2244 EGEVYWKNKDHK
+2244 
-2256 PAEFGN
+2256 
-2262 KPHPLPFENPNARIL
+2262 IL
-2277 PTHDQMGNEIKYTEY
+2277 PEKDVNGNPITYTEY
-2292 KVRRLFRNQNQV
+2292 
-2304 NDVGTERLVVGS
+2304 DVKPPELTNKENGKLGLDRGKHRLVVGS
-2316 DGSIYFTSTHYETF
+2316 NGSIYYSPDHYLTF
-2330 VRLI
+2330 IRLID

>member
-80 GDATADLQKYTD
+80 GDAATDLQKYID
-92 AAHQENENRKKFREA
+92 SAHQENENRKKFREA
-107 MAHWEEEKKKIRDN
+107 MANWEEEKRKIRDN

-139 YYPPRPQPNLDSEGP
+139 HYPPQPQPNLDNEGP

-199 AIPGNIV
+199 AIPGNLV
-206 KFAQKNST
+206 TFAQKNSKS
-214 LDQRIAELYSNI
+214 DQRIAELYSNI
-226 TKCYSSFVEH
+226 TKSYSSFAEH
-236 TSWGFFDAVSLFNS
+236 TSWGVFDAVSLFNS
-250 LAKWVDANQSD
+250 IAKWVDANQSD

-384 LFGLGWSSTLDTQL
+384 IFGLGWSSTLDTQL

-408 TPDGRALT
+408 TPDGRTLA

-467 PTTPAYYWVVYNSK
+467 PTAPAYYWVVYNSK

-504 TLPLYSSD
+504 TLPLYLSD

-523 IHPASGRGLQIRY
+523 VHPASGRGLQIRY
-536 GSSPRDNRIRPESAS
+536 GSSPRDNRIRPDSAS

-650 IWRSDERGRLSSM
+650 IWRSDEHGRLSSM

-691 ISRSYDSYSR
+691 ISRSYDSHSR

-851 SLTYPELA
+851 SLTYPELT
-859 PDELDIPAFVRQNLT
+859 PEELDIPAFVRQ
-874 SSSTHRLY
+874 SDTHRVRD
-882 NTSRPMGQLPVSL
+882 TSRPIGQLPVSL

-910 NQITAVTDPL
+910 NQLTAVTDPL

-983 GVVTHRT
+983 GVVTHRA
-990 VNRRTGKETTSSGGI
+990 VDRRTGKETTSSGGI

-1014 YLGRVIIEGENNTQ
+1014 YLGRVIIEGENNTH
-1028 NFASSQPVRRASQS
+1028 SSQPVRRASQN
-1042 SKSPS
+1042 SKSSS

-1116 LSVPEQKPTVGENVE
+1116 LSVPEQKPAVSENVE

-1158 GTTEHMTYD
+1158 GTTEHTTCD

-1177 GTRTATY
+1177 GSRVATY
-1184 AYDRCSRLISMSDN
+1184 AYDRCSRLIRMSDN
-1198 SAGTRR
+1198 SAGNRR

-1312 AEYSYSPR
+1312 AEYSYSPG
-1320 ASSVG
+1320 ASSIG

-1360 VYDSS
+1360 VYDSY
-1365 DRLISRSRSRFL
+1365 DRLISRSRSGFL
-1377 RSDEQSNAHAD
+1377 RLDEQSNAHAD

-1487 ISDYVREQVLADV
+1487 ISDYVREQVLTDV

-1574 LDSSNGSERSAA
+1574 LDSSNGSERTAA

-1668 TDSISSRVGMSRTSL
+1668 TDSVSSRAGISHTSL

-1694 SDGEGITVP
+1694 SDGEGVTVP

-1724 SSDGGFSQAGIPGGV
+1724 SSDGGFSQAGIPGGMM
-1739 TPWHT
+1739 PWHT

-1752 STFDSALGS
+1752 STLDSALGS
-1761 TPVLPTDWGVPSANA
+1761 TPGLPTDWGVPSASA

-1818 PKAAIAG
+1818 PEAAIAG

-2017 PKVHPTPH
+2017 PKLQPRHTFHGFGDDHLVPVAHGQAVPEMAERG
-2025 NSPHQIDIPNGPKP
+2025 IPNGGGTYSSGFNNAPPADDYLKSRIDWEGLKGKRVQYPDRSDVNYVDNLNKLNKEVRSYRGDQAQIKAENAEIKEYNKAVRKQAKLDGVEVGSPGYELKELKPMPPEPKLRMFRDDFVDSKGEKMVP
-2039 THTGS
+2039 
-2044 LDHRT
+2044 DYT
-2049 SGTVH
+2049 SGMYGTDPGVNKYLVLRPSEYDGEIPQEVFDMAKEVWTKGGNLH
-2054 EPNVQLKPVEE
+2054 PDARFQGFNNELEYRLNRGTPEE
-2065 PKVENLPPAKGVAGD
+2065 
-2080 SPALKEPATDG
+2080 
-2091 KHASWVEHPPGSK
+2091 
-2104 LQNGDQII
+2104 I
-2112 TYYSADEFKQT
+2112 THT
-2123 YVPEMIHAK
+2123 YVPLPTRMTNKDATEFMDLKYYEATIK
-2132 NNFRYIPVEE
+2132 VP
-2142 PGTYNVYGFGEAKK
+2142 GEATT
-2156 LEREY
+2156 E
-2161 YVKLKGGNSPA
+2161 
-2172 DLSKGKPEFALWRPE
+2172 
-2187 VGEPNLD
+2187 
-2194 TAMTGFRDVTRHGNT
+2194 
-2209 VEAQVGS
+2209 
-2216 HKFMVT
+2216 KF
-2222 DLDEYTGTIPDDVVP
+2222 GT
-2237 TAKSLLE
+2237 
-2244 EGEVYWKNKDHK
+2244 H
-2256 PAEFGN
+2256 
-2262 KPHPLPFENPNARIL
+2262 
-2277 PTHDQMGNEIKYTEY
+2277 
-2292 KVRRLFRNQNQV
+2292 
-2304 NDVGTERLVVGS
+2304 RLVIANNGTMYYTP
-2316 DGSIYFTSTHYETF
+2316 DHYRTF
-2330 VRLI
+2330 ILIKE

>member
-46 IGIAQREFK
+46 IGIAQHEFK

-80 GDATADLQKYTD
+80 GDAAADLQKYTD

-236 TSWGFFDAVSLFNS
+236 TSWGFFDATSLFNS

-384 LFGLGWSSTLDTQL
+384 IFGLGWFSTLDTQL

-408 TPDGRALT
+408 TPDGRTLV

-467 PTTPAYYWVVYNSK
+467 PTAPAYYWVVYNSK

-504 TLPLYSSD
+504 TLPLYLSD

-523 IHPASGRGLQIRY
+523 VHPASGRGLQIRY
-536 GSSPRDNRIRPESAS
+536 GSSPRDNRIRPDSAS

-650 IWRSDERGRLSSM
+650 IWRSDEHGRLSSM

-691 ISRSYDSYSR
+691 ISRSYDSHSR

-822 RDALGHVTSTHWNS
+822 RDALGHVTATHWNS

-859 PDELDIPAFVRQNLT
+859 PEELDVPAFVRQ
-874 SSSTHRLY
+874 SDTHRVRD
-882 NTSRPMGQLPVSL
+882 TSRPIGQLPVSL

-983 GVVTHRT
+983 GVVTHRA

-1014 YLGRVIIEGENNTQ
+1014 YLGRVIIEGENNTH
-1028 NFASSQPVRRASQS
+1028 SSQPVRRASQN

-1058 FTTYDAAGNPV
+1058 FTAYDAAGNPV
-1069 ETLDAHGGLTRR
+1069 ETLDAHGGLTHR

-1090 REVSAAGRTQTF
+1090 REVSAAGRTQIF
-1102 DYDQAGRLRRMGVG
+1102 DYDQAGRLRRIGVG

-1158 GTTEHMTYD
+1158 GTTEHTTYD

-1177 GTRTATY
+1177 GARTATY
-1184 AYDRCSRLISMSDN
+1184 AYDRCSRLIRMSDN

-1312 AEYSYSPR
+1312 AEYSYSSG
-1320 ASSVG
+1320 ASSIG

-1331 RDYASASALRDRDSS
+1331 RDYASASALRVRDSS
-1346 AFAGVEKPYLEHRF
+1346 AFAGTEKPYLEHRF

-1365 DRLISRSRSRFL
+1365 DRLISRSRSGFL
-1377 RSDEQSNAHAD
+1377 RSDDQSNAHAD
-1388 DDMYERLHA
+1388 DDIHERLHA

-1464 GRLTRIRVGDIV
+1464 GRLTRIRVGDMV
-1476 SSWTHERATGL
+1476 SSWTHERTTGL

-1526 STGSDTSPDGLVLYS
+1526 STGSDTSPAGLVLYS

-1600 EANQLVTVEARA
+1600 EANQLVAVEARA

-1620 GELAAHTITEY
+1620 GELAAHTITDY
-1631 AYNLAGE
+1631 SYNLAGE
-1638 RSGEVTTDKLTGTSY
+1638 RSGEVTTDKLTGASY

-1668 TDSISSRVGMSRTSL
+1668 TDSISSRVGMSHTSL

-1694 SDGEGITVP
+1694 SDGEGIMVP

-1752 STFDSALGS
+1752 NTLDSALGS
-1761 TPVLPTDWGVPSANA
+1761 TPGLPTDWGVPSASA
-1776 TPVPGLPTGFEFT
+1776 TPVPGMPTGFEFT

-1868 MQQSLRLLALV
+1868 MQQSLRFLALV

-1992 TRINGIQDRIATW
+1992 TRINGIQDRITTW

-2017 PKVHPTPH
+2017 PKVRPTPH

-2039 THTGS
+2039 THTDS

-2065 PKVENLPPAKGVAGD
+2065 PKVENLPPAKGLESD
-2080 SPALKEPATDG
+2080 SPSLEKPATDG

-2104 LQNGDQII
+2104 LQNGDQTA
-2112 TYYSADEFKQT
+2112 TYLAGDEFKKT
-2123 YVPEMIHAK
+2123 LVKSTKDSSRYVPS
-2132 NNFRYIPVEE
+2132 EE
-2142 PGTYNVYGFGEAKK
+2142 PGTYNVYGFAEADKAR
-2156 LEREY
+2156 REY
-2161 YVKLKGGNSPA
+2161 YKKLNGKDSPA
-2172 DLSKGKPEFALWRPE
+2172 DLSKGEPKFALWHPE
-2187 VGEPNLD
+2187 VSEPNLD
-2194 TAMTGFRDVTRHGNT
+2194 TAMTGFRNVTRHGNT

-2216 HKFMVT
+2216 HRFMVT
-2222 DLDEYTGTIPDDVVP
+2222 NLDEYTGTIPDDVVP
-2237 TAKSLLE
+2237 TAKSLYE
-2244 EGEVYWKNKDHK
+2244 TGEVHWTSRDYK
-2256 PAEFGN
+2256 PEGFGN
-2262 KPHPLPFENPNARIL
+2262 KPNPLPFNNKEARIL
-2277 PTHDQMGNEIKYTEY
+2277 PTHSNDGNKIAYTEY
-2292 KVRRLFRNQNQV
+2292 KVRRLFRTQNQV
-2304 NDVGTERLVVGS
+2304 NDVGIERLVIGS
-2316 DGSIYFTSTHYETF
+2316 DGSMYYTPDHYKTF
-2330 VRLI
+2330 VRIF

>member
-66 KYSISECKNLITAL
+66 KYSLSECKNLITAL
-80 GDATADLQKYTD
+80 GDAAADLQKYID

-107 MAHWEEEKKKIRDN
+107 MANWEEEKRKIRDN

-139 YYPPRPQPNLDSEGP
+139 HYPPQPQPNLDNEGP

-199 AIPGNIV
+199 AIPGNLV
-206 KFAQKNST
+206 TFAQKNSKS
-214 LDQRIAELYSNI
+214 DQRIAELYSNI
-226 TKCYSSFVEH
+226 TKSYSSFAEH
-236 TSWGFFDAVSLFNS
+236 TSWGVFDATSLFNS

-384 LFGLGWSSTLDTQL
+384 IFGLGWFSTLDTQL

-408 TPDGRALT
+408 TPDGRTLA

-452 KAIKTAENAGRKVSA
+452 KAIKTARNAGRKVSA

-523 IHPASGRGLQIRY
+523 IHPVSGRGLQIRY

-691 ISRSYDSYSR
+691 ISRSYDSHSR

-769 SWDEYGNLLSV
+769 SWDKYGNLLSV

-791 YNARQE
+791 YNAHQE

-822 RDALGHVTSTHWNS
+822 RDALGHVTATHWNS

-859 PDELDIPAFVRQNLT
+859 PEELDVPAFVRQ
-874 SSSTHRLY
+874 SDTHRVRD
-882 NTSRPMGQLPVSL
+882 TSRPIGQLPVSL

-1014 YLGRVIIEGENNTQ
+1014 YLGRVIIEGENNTH
-1028 NFASSQPVRRASQS
+1028 SSQPVRRASQN

-1058 FTTYDAAGNPV
+1058 FTAYDAAGNPV
-1069 ETLDAHGGLTRR
+1069 ETLDAHGGLTHR

-1090 REVSAAGRTQTF
+1090 REVSAAGRTQIF
-1102 DYDQAGRLRRMGVG
+1102 DYDQAGRLRRIGVG

-1158 GTTEHMTYD
+1158 GTTEHTTYD

-1177 GTRTATY
+1177 GARTATY
-1184 AYDRCSRLISMSDN
+1184 AYDRCSRLIRMSDN

-1312 AEYSYSPR
+1312 AEYSYSSG
-1320 ASSVG
+1320 ASSIG

-1331 RDYASASALRDRDSS
+1331 RDYASASALRVRDSS
-1346 AFAGVEKPYLEHRF
+1346 AFAGTEKPYLEHRF

-1365 DRLISRSRSRFL
+1365 DRLISRSRSGFL
-1377 RSDEQSNAHAD
+1377 RSDDQSNAHAD
-1388 DDMYERLHA
+1388 DDIHERLHA

-1464 GRLTRIRVGDIV
+1464 GRLTRIRVGDMV
-1476 SSWTHERATGL
+1476 SSWTHERTTGL

-1526 STGSDTSPDGLVLYS
+1526 STGSDTSPAGLVLYS

-1600 EANQLVTVEARA
+1600 EANQLVAVEARA

-1620 GELAAHTITEY
+1620 GELAAHTITDY
-1631 AYNLAGE
+1631 SYNLAGE
-1638 RSGEVTTDKLTGTSY
+1638 RSGEVTTDKLTGASY

-1668 TDSISSRVGMSRTSL
+1668 TDSISSRVGMSHTSL

-1694 SDGEGITVP
+1694 SDGEGIMVP

-1752 STFDSALGS
+1752 NALDSTLGN
-1761 TPVLPTDWGVPSANA
+1761 TPGLPTDWGVPSANA
-1776 TPVPGLPTGFEFT
+1776 TPIPGLPTGFEFT

-1868 MQQSLRLLALV
+1868 MQQSLRFLALV

-1992 TRINGIQDRIATW
+1992 TRINGIQDRITTW

-2017 PKVHPTPH
+2017 PKVRPTPH

-2039 THTGS
+2039 THTDS

-2065 PKVENLPPAKGVAGD
+2065 PKVENLPPAKGLESD
-2080 SPALKEPATDG
+2080 SPSLEKPATDG

-2104 LQNGDQII
+2104 LQNGDQTA
-2112 TYYSADEFKQT
+2112 TYLAGDEFKKT
-2123 YVPEMIHAK
+2123 LVKSTKDSSRYVPS
-2132 NNFRYIPVEE
+2132 EE
-2142 PGTYNVYGFGEAKK
+2142 PGTYNVYGFAEADKAR
-2156 LEREY
+2156 REY
-2161 YVKLKGGNSPA
+2161 YKKLNGKDSPA
-2172 DLSKGKPEFALWRPE
+2172 DLSKGEPKFALWHPE
-2187 VGEPNLD
+2187 VSEPNLD
-2194 TAMTGFRDVTRHGNT
+2194 TAMTGFRNVTRHGNT

-2216 HKFMVT
+2216 HRFMVT
-2222 DLDEYTGTIPDDVVP
+2222 NLDEYTGTIPDDVVP
-2237 TAKSLLE
+2237 TAKSLYE
-2244 EGEVYWKNKDHK
+2244 TGEVHWTSRDYK
-2256 PAEFGN
+2256 PEGFGN
-2262 KPHPLPFENPNARIL
+2262 KPNPLPFNNKEARIL
-2277 PTHDQMGNEIKYTEY
+2277 PTHSNDGNKIAYTEY
-2292 KVRRLFRNQNQV
+2292 KVRRLFRTQNQV
-2304 NDVGTERLVVGS
+2304 NDVGIERLVIGS
-2316 DGSIYFTSTHYETF
+2316 DGSMYYTPDHYKTF
-2330 VRLI
+2330 VRIF

>member
-80 GDATADLQKYTD
+80 GDAAADLQKYID

-107 MAHWEEEKKKIRDN
+107 MAHWEEEKRKIRDN

-139 YYPPRPQPNLDSEGP
+139 HYPPQPQPNLDNEGP

-199 AIPGNIV
+199 AIPGNLV
-206 KFAQKNST
+206 TFAQKNSKS
-214 LDQRIAELYSNI
+214 DQRIAELYSNI
-226 TKCYSSFVEH
+226 TKSYSSFAEH
-236 TSWGFFDAVSLFNS
+236 TSWGVFDAVSLFNS
-250 LAKWVDANQSD
+250 IAKWVDANQSD

-384 LFGLGWSSTLDTQL
+384 IFGLGWSSTLDTQL

-408 TPDGRALT
+408 TPDGRALA

-467 PTTPAYYWVVYNSK
+467 PTAPAYYWVVYNSK

-523 IHPASGRGLQIRY
+523 VHPASGRGLQIRY
-536 GSSPRDNRIRPESAS
+536 GNSPRDNRIRPESAS
-551 TYLIDHDVQI
+551 TYFIDHDVQI

-691 ISRSYDSYSR
+691 ISRSYDSHSR

-743 SYTYESTGANP
+743 SYTYEPTGANP

-780 TDPTGVRTTYT
+780 TDPTGVRTIYT

-851 SLTYPELA
+851 SLTYPELT
-859 PDELDIPAFVRQNLT
+859 PEELDVPAFVRQNLT
-874 SSSTHRLY
+874 SSDTHRAH

-910 NQITAVTDPL
+910 NQLTAVTDPL

-1014 YLGRVIIEGENNTQ
+1014 YLGRVIIEGENNTH
-1028 NFASSQPVRRASQS
+1028 SSQPVRRASQN
-1042 SKSPS
+1042 SKSSS

-1058 FTTYDAAGNPV
+1058 FTSYDAAGNPV

-1116 LSVPEQKPTVGENVE
+1116 LSVPEQKPTVGENME

-1144 YDAASRIIARTYPD
+1144 YDATSRIIARTYPD
-1158 GTTEHMTYD
+1158 GTTEHTTYD

-1177 GTRTATY
+1177 GARTATY
-1184 AYDRCSRLISMSDN
+1184 AYDRCSRLIRMSDN
-1198 SAGTRR
+1198 STGTRR

-1312 AEYSYSPR
+1312 AEYSYSPG
-1320 ASSVG
+1320 ASSIG

-1365 DRLISRSRSRFL
+1365 DRLISRSRSGFL

-1388 DDMYERLHA
+1388 DDIHERLHA

-1453 VISSVFSYDPL
+1453 VISSEFSYDPL
-1464 GRLTRIRVGDIV
+1464 GRLTRIRVGDMV
-1476 SSWTHERATGL
+1476 SSWTHERTTGL
-1487 ISDYVREQVLADV
+1487 ISDYVREQALTDV

-1526 STGSDTSPDGLVLYS
+1526 STGSDTSQDGLVLYS

-1600 EANQLVTVEARA
+1600 EANQLVAVEARA
-1612 YAGARGDA
+1612 YAGARGEA

-1638 RSGEVTTDKLTGTSY
+1638 RSGEVTTDKLTSASY

-1668 TDSISSRVGMSRTSL
+1668 TDSISSRVGISRTSL

-1688 GEVSAV
+1688 GEVFAV

-1703 LMWDARSDIPHLL
+1703 LIWDARSDIPHLL

-1752 STFDSALGS
+1752 NTLDSTLGN
-1761 TPVLPTDWGVPSANA
+1761 TPGLPTDWGVPSANA
-1776 TPVPGLPTGFEFT
+1776 TPIPVLPTGFEFT

-1804 RVYDSPS
+1804 RVYDSLS

-1868 MQQSLRLLALV
+1868 MQQSLRFLALV
-1879 GVIGSLFIA
+1879 GVIGSVFIA

-2065 PKVENLPPAKGVAGD
+2065 PKVENLPPAKGAAGD
-2080 SPALKEPATDG
+2080 STALENPVTDG

-2104 LQNGDQII
+2104 LQNGDQTA
-2112 TYYSADEFKQT
+2112 TYLAGDDFKKT
-2123 YVPEMIHAK
+2123 LVKNTKDSSRYVPA
-2132 NNFRYIPVEE
+2132 EE
-2142 PGTYNVYGFGEAKK
+2142 PGTYNVYGFAEADKAR
-2156 LEREY
+2156 REY
-2161 YVKLKGGNSPA
+2161 YKKLNGKDSPA
-2172 DLSKGKPEFALWRPE
+2172 DLSKGEPKFALWHPE
-2187 VGEPNLD
+2187 VSEPNLD
-2194 TAMTGFRDVTRHGNT
+2194 TAMTGFRNVTRHGNT

-2222 DLDEYTGTIPDDVVP
+2222 NLDEYTGTIPDDVIP
-2237 TAKSLLE
+2237 TAKSLYE
-2244 EGEVYWKNKDHK
+2244 TGEVHWTGRDYK
-2256 PAEFGN
+2256 PEGFGN
-2262 KPHPLPFENPNARIL
+2262 KPNPLPFNNKEARIL
-2277 PTHDQMGNEIKYTEY
+2277 PTHSNDGNKIAYTEY
-2292 KVRRLFRNQNQV
+2292 KVRRLFRTQNQV
-2304 NDVGTERLVVGS
+2304 NDVGIERLVIGS
-2316 DGSIYFTSTHYETF
+2316 DGSMYYTPDHYKTF
-2330 VRLI
+2330 VRIF

>member
-80 GDATADLQKYTD
+80 GDAATDLQKYID

-107 MAHWEEEKKKIRDN
+107 MANWEEEKRKIRDN

-139 YYPPRPQPNLDSEGP
+139 HYPPQPQPNLDNEGP

-186 ARDAAQDATETTS
+186 ARDAVQDATETTS

-236 TSWGFFDAVSLFNS
+236 TSWGVFDAVSLFNS
-250 LAKWVDANQSD
+250 IAKWVDANQSD

-384 LFGLGWSSTLDTQL
+384 IFGLGWSSTLDTQL

-408 TPDGRALT
+408 TPDGRSLA

-467 PTTPAYYWVVYNSK
+467 PTAPAYYWVVYNSK

-504 TLPLYSSD
+504 TLPLYLSD

-523 IHPASGRGLQIRY
+523 VHPASGRGLQIRY
-536 GSSPRDNRIRPESAS
+536 GSSPRDNRIRPDSAS

-650 IWRSDERGRLSSM
+650 IWRSDEHGRLSSM

-691 ISRSYDSYSR
+691 ISRSYDSHSR

-780 TDPTGVRTTYT
+780 TDPTCVRTTYT

-859 PDELDIPAFVRQNLT
+859 PEELDIPAFVRQNLT
-874 SSSTHRLY
+874 SSDTHRVRD
-882 NTSRPMGQLPVSL
+882 TSRPIGQLPVSL

-1014 YLGRVIIEGENNTQ
+1014 YLGRVIIEGENNTH
-1028 NFASSQPVRRASQS
+1028 SSQPVRRASQN

-1058 FTTYDAAGNPV
+1058 FTAYDAAGNPV

-1090 REVSAAGRTQTF
+1090 REVSAAGRTQIF
-1102 DYDQAGRLRRMGVG
+1102 DYDQAGRLRRIGVG
-1116 LSVPEQKPTVGENVE
+1116 LSVPEQKPAVSENVE

-1158 GTTEHMTYD
+1158 GTTEHTTYD

-1177 GTRTATY
+1177 GARTATY
-1184 AYDRCSRLISMSDN
+1184 AYDRCSRLIRMSDN
-1198 SAGTRR
+1198 SAGNRR

-1312 AEYSYSPR
+1312 AEYSYSPGV
-1320 ASSVG
+1320 SSVG

-1365 DRLISRSRSRFL
+1365 DRLISRSRSGFL
-1377 RSDEQSNAHAD
+1377 RSDDQSNAHAD
-1388 DDMYERLHA
+1388 DDIHERLHA

-1464 GRLTRIRVGDIV
+1464 GRLTRIRVGDMV
-1476 SSWTHERATGL
+1476 SSWTHERTTGL

-1526 STGSDTSPDGLVLYS
+1526 STGSDTSQDGLVLYS

-1560 EYTAGVMMRERVFA
+1560 EYTAGVMVRERVFA

-1600 EANQLVTVEARA
+1600 KANQLVTVEARA

-1694 SDGEGITVP
+1694 SDGEGIMVP

-1752 STFDSALGS
+1752 STLDSTLGS
-1761 TPVLPTDWGVPSANA
+1761 TPGLSTDWGVPSASA

-1879 GVIGSLFIA
+1879 GVIGSLFLA

-1966 VISRTVD
+1966 VISRTVN

-2039 THTGS
+2039 AHTGS

-2049 SGTVH
+2049 SGTVD

-2065 PKVENLPPAKGVAGD
+2065 PKVENLPPAKGAAGD
-2080 SPALKEPATDG
+2080 SPSLEKPATDG

-2104 LQNGDQII
+2104 LQNGDQTA
-2112 TYYSADEFKQT
+2112 TYLTGDDFKKT
-2123 YVPEMIHAK
+2123 LVTSTKDSSRYVPA
-2132 NNFRYIPVEE
+2132 EE
-2142 PGTYNVYGFGEAKK
+2142 PGTYNVYGFDEARK
-2156 LEREY
+2156 LRDDY
-2161 YVKLKGGNSPA
+2161 YKKLKGQDSPA
-2172 DLSKGKPEFALWRPE
+2172 DLSKGEPKFALWRPE

-2194 TAMTGFRDVTRHGNT
+2194 TAMTGFRDVTRYGNT
-2209 VEAQVGS
+2209 VEAQVGN

-2222 DLDEYTGTIPDDVVP
+2222 NLDEYTGTIPDDVIP
-2237 TAKSLLE
+2237 TAKSLYE
-2244 EGEVYWKNKDHK
+2244 TGEVHWTGRDYK
-2256 PAEFGN
+2256 PEGFGN
-2262 KPHPLPFENPNARIL
+2262 VPDPLPFNNKDARIL
-2277 PTHDQMGNEIKYTEY
+2277 PTHDQVGNEIKYTEY
-2292 KVRRLFRNQNQV
+2292 KVRRLFRTPNQV
-2304 NDVGTERLVVGS
+2304 NDAGIERLVVGS
-2316 DGSIYFTSTHYETF
+2316 DGSIYFTPDHYETF
-2330 VRLI
+2330 VRII

>member
-80 GDATADLQKYTD
+80 GDAATDLQKYID
-92 AAHQENENRKKFREA
+92 SAHQENENRKKFREA
-107 MAHWEEEKKKIRDN
+107 MANWEEEKRKIRDN

-139 YYPPRPQPNLDSEGP
+139 HYPPQPQPNLDNEGP

-199 AIPGNIV
+199 AIPGNLV
-206 KFAQKNST
+206 TFAQKNSKS
-214 LDQRIAELYSNI
+214 DQRIAELYSNI
-226 TKCYSSFVEH
+226 TKSYSSFAEH
-236 TSWGFFDAVSLFNS
+236 TSWGVFDAVSLFNS
-250 LAKWVDANQSD
+250 IAKWVDANQSD

-384 LFGLGWSSTLDTQL
+384 IFGLGWSSTLDTQL

-408 TPDGRALT
+408 TPDGRSLA

-467 PTTPAYYWVVYNSK
+467 PTAPAYYWVVYNSK

-504 TLPLYSSD
+504 TLPLYLSD

-523 IHPASGRGLQIRY
+523 VHPASGRGLQIRY
-536 GSSPRDNRIRPESAS
+536 GSSPRDNRIRPDSAS

-650 IWRSDERGRLSSM
+650 IWRSDEHGRLSSM

-691 ISRSYDSYSR
+691 ISRSYDSHSR

-859 PDELDIPAFVRQNLT
+859 PEELDVPAFVRQ
-874 SSSTHRLY
+874 SDTHRAH
-882 NTSRPMGQLPVSL
+882 NTSRPIGQLPVSL

-983 GVVTHRT
+983 GVVTHRA
-990 VNRRTGKETTSSGGI
+990 VDRRTGKETTSSGGI

-1014 YLGRVIIEGENNTQ
+1014 YLGRVIIEGENNTH
-1028 NFASSQPVRRASQS
+1028 SSQPVRRASQN
-1042 SKSPS
+1042 SKSSS

-1144 YDAASRIIARTYPD
+1144 YDAASQIIARTYPD
-1158 GTTEHMTYD
+1158 GTTEHTTYD

-1177 GTRTATY
+1177 GARTATY
-1184 AYDRCSRLISMSDN
+1184 AYDRCSRLIRMSDN
-1198 SAGTRR
+1198 SAGNRR

-1312 AEYSYSPR
+1312 AEYSYSSG
-1320 ASSVG
+1320 ASSIG

-1346 AFAGVEKPYLEHRF
+1346 AFAGIEKPYLEHRF

-1365 DRLISRSRSRFL
+1365 DRLISRSRSGFL

-1388 DDMYERLHA
+1388 DDIHERLHA

-1464 GRLTRIRVGDIV
+1464 GRLTRIRVGDMV
-1476 SSWTHERATGL
+1476 SSWTHERTTGL

-1513 VIRDHNGRVIGLD
+1513 VICDHNGRVIGLD
-1526 STGSDTSPDGLVLYS
+1526 STGSDTSQDGLVLYS

-1600 EANQLVTVEARA
+1600 EANQLVAVEARA

-1631 AYNLAGE
+1631 TYNLAGE
-1638 RSGEVTTDKLTGTSY
+1638 RSGEVTTDKLTGASY

-1668 TDSISSRVGMSRTSL
+1668 TDSVSSRVGISRTSL

-1752 STFDSALGS
+1752 NTLDSALGS
-1761 TPVLPTDWGVPSANA
+1761 TPGLPTDWGVPSANA
-1776 TPVPGLPTGFEFT
+1776 TPIPGLPTGFEFT

-1868 MQQSLRLLALV
+1868 MQQSLRFLALV

-1966 VISRTVD
+1966 VISRTVN

-2017 PKVHPTPH
+2017 PKLQPRHTFHGFGDDHLVPVAHGQAVPEMAERG
-2025 NSPHQIDIPNGPKP
+2025 IPNGGGTYSSGFNNAPPADDYLKSRIDWEGLKGKRVQYPDRSDVNYVDNLNKLNKEVRSYRGDQAQIKAENAEIKEYNKAVRKQAKLDGVEVGSPGYELKELKPMPPEPKLRMFRDDFVDSKGEKMVP
-2039 THTGS
+2039 
-2044 LDHRT
+2044 DYT
-2049 SGTVH
+2049 SGMYGTDPGVNKYLVLRPSEYDGEIPQEVFDMAKEVWTKGGNLH
-2054 EPNVQLKPVEE
+2054 PDARFQGFNNELEYRLNRGTPEE
-2065 PKVENLPPAKGVAGD
+2065 
-2080 SPALKEPATDG
+2080 
-2091 KHASWVEHPPGSK
+2091 
-2104 LQNGDQII
+2104 I
-2112 TYYSADEFKQT
+2112 THT
-2123 YVPEMIHAK
+2123 YVPLPTRMTNKDATEFMDLKYYEATIK
-2132 NNFRYIPVEE
+2132 VP
-2142 PGTYNVYGFGEAKK
+2142 GEATT
-2156 LEREY
+2156 E
-2161 YVKLKGGNSPA
+2161 
-2172 DLSKGKPEFALWRPE
+2172 
-2187 VGEPNLD
+2187 
-2194 TAMTGFRDVTRHGNT
+2194 
-2209 VEAQVGS
+2209 
-2216 HKFMVT
+2216 KF
-2222 DLDEYTGTIPDDVVP
+2222 GT
-2237 TAKSLLE
+2237 
-2244 EGEVYWKNKDHK
+2244 H
-2256 PAEFGN
+2256 
-2262 KPHPLPFENPNARIL
+2262 
-2277 PTHDQMGNEIKYTEY
+2277 
-2292 KVRRLFRNQNQV
+2292 
-2304 NDVGTERLVVGS
+2304 RLVIANNGTMYYTP
-2316 DGSIYFTSTHYETF
+2316 DHYRTF
-2330 VRLI
+2330 ILIKE

>member
-46 IGIAQREFK
+46 IGIAQHEFK
-55 GHFARVFDQNC
+55 GHFARIFDQNC

-80 GDATADLQKYTD
+80 GDAAADLQKYTD

-186 ARDAAQDATETTS
+186 VRDAAQDATETTS

-236 TSWGFFDAVSLFNS
+236 TSWGFFDATSLFNS

-384 LFGLGWSSTLDTQL
+384 IFGLGWFSTLDTQL

-408 TPDGRALT
+408 TPDGRTLA

-452 KAIKTAENAGRKVSA
+452 KAIKTAENGGRKVSA
-467 PTTPAYYWVVYNSK
+467 PTAPAYYWVVYNSK

-523 IHPASGRGLQIRY
+523 VHPASGRGLQIRY
-536 GSSPRDNRIRPESAS
+536 GNSPRDNRIRPESAS
-551 TYLIDHDVQI
+551 TYFIDHDVQI

-691 ISRSYDSYSR
+691 ISRSYDSHSR

-743 SYTYESTGANP
+743 SYTYEPTGANP

-836 AGQLASVTDAAGSRW
+836 AGQIASVTDAAGSRW

-859 PDELDIPAFVRQNLT
+859 PEELDVPAFVRQ
-874 SSSTHRLY
+874 SDTHRVRD
-882 NTSRPMGQLPVSL
+882 TSRPMGQLPVSL

-910 NQITAVTDPL
+910 NQLTAVTDPL

-1014 YLGRVIIEGENNTQ
+1014 YLGRVIIEGENNTH
-1028 NFASSQPVRRASQS
+1028 SSQPVRRASQN
-1042 SKSPS
+1042 SKSSS

-1058 FTTYDAAGNPV
+1058 FTSYDAAGNPV
-1069 ETLDAHGGLTRR
+1069 ETLDAHGELTRR

-1116 LSVPEQKPTVGENVE
+1116 LSVPEQKPTVGENME

-1158 GTTEHMTYD
+1158 GTTEHTTYD

-1172 VRVQH
+1172 IRVQH
-1177 GTRTATY
+1177 GARTATY
-1184 AYDRCSRLISMSDN
+1184 AYDRCSRLIRMSDN
-1198 SAGTRR
+1198 SAGNRR

-1312 AEYSYSPR
+1312 AEYSYSPG
-1320 ASSVG
+1320 ASSIG

-1331 RDYASASALRDRDSS
+1331 RDYASASTLRDRDSS
-1346 AFAGVEKPYLEHRF
+1346 TFAGVEKPYLEHRF

-1365 DRLISRSRSRFL
+1365 DRLISRSRSGFL

-1388 DDMYERLHA
+1388 DDIHERLHA

-1464 GRLTRIRVGDIV
+1464 GRLTRIRVGDMV
-1476 SSWTHERATGL
+1476 SSWTHERTTGL
-1487 ISDYVREQVLADV
+1487 ISDYVREQALTDV

-1513 VIRDHNGRVIGLD
+1513 VIRDHNGRVVGLD

-1548 VGARSASHVWEW
+1548 VGARAASHVWEW

-1574 LDSSNGSERSAA
+1574 LDSSNGSKRTAA

-1600 EANQLVTVEARA
+1600 EANQLVAVEARA
-1612 YAGARGDA
+1612 YAGARGGA
-1620 GELAAHTITEY
+1620 GELAAHTITDY
-1631 AYNLAGE
+1631 SYNLAGE
-1638 RSGEVTTDKLTGTSY
+1638 RSGEVTTDKLTGASY

-1668 TDSISSRVGMSRTSL
+1668 TDSVSSRVGISRTSL
-1683 ISDAV
+1683 IADAV

-1761 TPVLPTDWGVPSANA
+1761 TPGLPTDWGVPSASA

-1839 PLEYVDPRGERPM
+1839 PLEHVDPRGERPM

-1860 QSQEGERF
+1860 QSQEGERLV
-1868 MQQSLRLLALV
+1868 QQSLRLLALV
-1879 GVIGSLFIA
+1879 GVIGSLFIS

-1966 VISRTVD
+1966 VISRTVN

-2065 PKVENLPPAKGVAGD
+2065 PKVENLPPAKGVTGD
-2080 SPALKEPATDG
+2080 SPSLEKPTAESREMVRPLKDKSGIQPIETEIEAAPRPVSTATELKSSLEADIAKTPRQEMPAEVDG
-2091 KHASWVEHPPGSK
+2091 KRIE
-2104 LQNGDQII
+2104 
-2112 TYYSADEFKQT
+2112 YYRDREKFKT
-2123 YVPEMIHAK
+2123 AETDYFTSSPE
-2132 NNFRYIPVEE
+2132 EQ
-2142 PGTYNVYGFGEAKK
+2142 AKK
-2156 LEREY
+2156 SLPKFTPWGKENVAPDRSTELSGLVGKNREDHRILEANEY
-2161 YVKLKGGNSPA
+2161 QGMIPSQVKDGATHIWKEGDIPRDGEWRKLEKPKFYNNEPENGSSGN
-2172 DLSKGKPEFALWRPE
+2172 
-2187 VGEPNLD
+2187 
-2194 TAMTGFRDVTRHGNT
+2194 
-2209 VEAQVGS
+2209 
-2216 HKFMVT
+2216 
-2222 DLDEYTGTIPDDVVP
+2222 
-2237 TAKSLLE
+2237 
-2244 EGEVYWKNKDHK
+2244 
-2256 PAEFGN
+2256 
-2262 KPHPLPFENPNARIL
+2262 IL
-2277 PTHDQMGNEIKYTEY
+2277 PTKDVNGNGITYTEY
-2292 KVRRLFRNQNQV
+2292 NAIPRAKHIQENGKAIAPQTKHRII
-2304 NDVGTERLVVGS
+2304 VGS
-2316 DGSIYFTSTHYETF
+2316 NGSMYYSPDHYHTF
-2330 VRLI
+2330 IRLIG

>member
-80 GDATADLQKYTD
+80 GDAATDLQKYID

-107 MAHWEEEKKKIRDN
+107 MANWEEEKKKIRDN

-154 KFDERAPIIK
+154 KFNERAPIIK

-236 TSWGFFDAVSLFNS
+236 TSWGFFDATSLFNS

-282 PIYSEADFLDYPQY
+282 HIYSEADFLDYPQY

-384 LFGLGWSSTLDTQL
+384 IFGLGWSSTLDTQL

-408 TPDGRALT
+408 TPDGRILA

-467 PTTPAYYWVVYNSK
+467 PTAPAYYWVVYNSK

-523 IHPASGRGLQIRY
+523 VHPASGRGLQIRY
-536 GSSPRDNRIRPESAS
+536 GSSPRDNRIRPDSAS
-551 TYLIDHDVQI
+551 TYFIDHDVQI

-650 IWRSDERGRLSSM
+650 IWRSDEHGRLSSM

-691 ISRSYDSYSR
+691 ISRSYDSHSR

-822 RDALGHVTSTHWNS
+822 RDALGHVTATHWNS

-859 PDELDIPAFVRQNLT
+859 PEELDIPAFVRQNLT
-874 SSSTHRLY
+874 SSDTHRVH

-910 NQITAVTDPL
+910 NQLTAVTDPL

-990 VNRRTGKETTSSGGI
+990 VDRRTGKETTSSGGI

-1028 NFASSQPVRRASQS
+1028 SFASSQPVRRASQN
-1042 SKSPS
+1042 SKSSS

-1069 ETLDAHGGLTRR
+1069 ETLDAQGGLTRR

-1102 DYDQAGRLRRMGVG
+1102 DYDQAGRLRRIGVG

-1158 GTTEHMTYD
+1158 GTTEHTTCD

-1177 GTRTATY
+1177 GSRVATY
-1184 AYDRCSRLISMSDN
+1184 AYDRCSRLIRMSDN
-1198 SAGTRR
+1198 SAGNRR

-1312 AEYSYSPR
+1312 AEYSYSPG
-1320 ASSVG
+1320 ASSIG

-1360 VYDSS
+1360 VYDSY
-1365 DRLISRSRSRFL
+1365 DRLISRSRSGFL
-1377 RSDEQSNAHAD
+1377 RLDEQSNAHAD

-1487 ISDYVREQVLADV
+1487 ISDYVREQVLTDV

-1574 LDSSNGSERSAA
+1574 LDGSNGSERSAA
-1586 GSRVLEGERIFTHN
+1586 DSRVLEGERIFTHN

-1631 AYNLAGE
+1631 IYNLAGE

-1668 TDSISSRVGMSRTSL
+1668 TDSVSSHVGISRTSL
-1683 ISDAV
+1683 LSDAV

-1761 TPVLPTDWGVPSANA
+1761 TPGLPTDWGVPSASA

-2049 SGTVH
+2049 SGAVD

-2080 SPALKEPATDG
+2080 SPSLEKPATDG

-2104 LQNGDQII
+2104 LQNGDQTA
-2112 TYYSADEFKQT
+2112 TYLAGDDFKKT
-2123 YVPEMIHAK
+2123 LVTSTKDSSRYVPA
-2132 NNFRYIPVEE
+2132 EE
-2142 PGTYNVYGFGEAKK
+2142 PGTYNVYGFAEADKAR
-2156 LEREY
+2156 REY
-2161 YVKLKGGNSPA
+2161 YKKLNGKDSPA
-2172 DLSKGKPEFALWRPE
+2172 DLSKGEPKFALWRPE
-2187 VGEPNLD
+2187 VSEPNLD
-2194 TAMTGFRDVTRHGNT
+2194 TAMTGFRNVTRHGNT

-2222 DLDEYTGTIPDDVVP
+2222 NLDEYTGTIPDDVVP
-2237 TAKSLLE
+2237 TAKSLYE
-2244 EGEVYWKNKDHK
+2244 TGEVHWTGRDYK
-2256 PAEFGN
+2256 PEGFGN
-2262 KPHPLPFENPNARIL
+2262 KPNPLPFNNKEARIL
-2277 PTHDQMGNEIKYTEY
+2277 PTHSNDGNKIAYTEY
-2292 KVRRLFRNQNQV
+2292 KVRRLFRTQNQV
-2304 NDVGTERLVVGS
+2304 NDVGIERLVIGS
-2316 DGSIYFTSTHYETF
+2316 DGSMYYTPDHYKTF
-2330 VRLI
+2330 VRIF

>member
-80 GDATADLQKYTD
+80 GDAATDLQKYID

-107 MAHWEEEKKKIRDN
+107 MANWEEEKRKIRDN

-139 YYPPRPQPNLDSEGP
+139 HYPPQPQPNLDNEGP

-199 AIPGNIV
+199 AIPGNLV
-206 KFAQKNST
+206 TFAQKNSKS
-214 LDQRIAELYSNI
+214 DQRIAELYSNI
-226 TKCYSSFVEH
+226 TKSYSSFAEH
-236 TSWGFFDAVSLFNS
+236 TSWGVFDAVSLFNS
-250 LAKWVDANQSD
+250 IAKWVDANQSD

-384 LFGLGWSSTLDTQL
+384 IFGLGWFSTLDTQL

-408 TPDGRALT
+408 TPDGRTLA

-467 PTTPAYYWVVYNSK
+467 PTAPAYYWVVYNSK

-523 IHPASGRGLQIRY
+523 VHPASGRGLQIRY

-691 ISRSYDSYSR
+691 ISRSYDSHSR

-791 YNARQE
+791 YNTRQE

-822 RDALGHVTSTHWNS
+822 RDALGHVTATHWNS

-859 PDELDIPAFVRQNLT
+859 PEELVPAFVRQNLT
-874 SSSTHRLY
+874 SSDTHRVRD
-882 NTSRPMGQLPVSL
+882 TSRPIGQLPVSL

-990 VNRRTGKETTSSGGI
+990 VDRRTGKETTSSGGI

-1014 YLGRVIIEGENNTQ
+1014 YLGRVIIEGENNPQ
-1028 NFASSQPVRRASQS
+1028 NFTSSQPVRRASQN

-1058 FTTYDAAGNPV
+1058 FTAYDAAGNPV

-1102 DYDQAGRLRRMGVG
+1102 DYDQAGRLRRIGVG
-1116 LSVPEQKPTVGENVE
+1116 LSVPEQKPAVSENVE

-1158 GTTEHMTYD
+1158 GTTEHTTYD

-1177 GTRTATY
+1177 GARTATY
-1184 AYDRCSRLISMSDN
+1184 AYDRCSRLIRMSDN

-1312 AEYSYSPR
+1312 AEYSYSSG
-1320 ASSVG
+1320 ASSIG

-1346 AFAGVEKPYLEHRF
+1346 AFAGTEKPYLEHRF

-1365 DRLISRSRSRFL
+1365 DRLISRSRSGFL
-1377 RSDEQSNAHAD
+1377 RSDDQSNAHAD
-1388 DDMYERLHA
+1388 DDIHERLHA

-1464 GRLTRIRVGDIV
+1464 GRLTRIRVGDMV
-1476 SSWTHERATGL
+1476 SSWTHERTTGL

-1560 EYTAGVMMRERVFA
+1560 EYTAGVMVRERVFA

-1620 GELAAHTITEY
+1620 GELAAHNITEY
-1631 AYNLAGE
+1631 TYNLAGE
-1638 RSGEVTTDKLTGTSY
+1638 RSGEVTTDKLTGASY

-1668 TDSISSRVGMSRTSL
+1668 TDSVSSRVGISRTSL

-1724 SSDGGFSQAGIPGGV
+1724 SSDGGFSQAGIPGGMM
-1739 TPWHT
+1739 PWHT

-1752 STFDSALGS
+1752 STLDSALGS
-1761 TPVLPTDWGVPSANA
+1761 TPGLPTDWGVPSASA
-1776 TPVPGLPTGFEFT
+1776 TPVPGMPTGFEFT

-1868 MQQSLRLLALV
+1868 MQQSLRFLALV

-2065 PKVENLPPAKGVAGD
+2065 PKVENLPPAKGAASD
-2080 SPALKEPATDG
+2080 STALENPVTADR
-2091 KHASWVEHPPGSK
+2091 HVSWTEHPPGSTV
-2104 LQNGDQII
+2104 QNGDQTI
-2112 TYYSADEFKQT
+2112 TYLDAADFKSALATGTKDSSR
-2123 YVPEMIHAK
+2123 YV
-2132 NNFRYIPVEE
+2132 RVEE
-2142 PGTYNVYGFGEAKK
+2142 PGTYNVYGFDEAR
-2156 LEREY
+2156 LVRDDY
-2161 YVKLKGGNSPA
+2161 YKKLKGQDSPA
-2172 DLSKGKPEFALWRPE
+2172 DLSKGEPKFALWRPE
-2187 VGEPNLD
+2187 VSEPNLD
-2194 TAMTGFRDVTRHGNT
+2194 TAMTGFRNVTRHGNT
-2209 VEAQVGS
+2209 VEAQVGN

-2222 DLDEYTGTIPDDVVP
+2222 NLDEYTGTIPDDVVP
-2237 TAKSLLE
+2237 TAKSIYE
-2244 EGEVYWKNKDHK
+2244 DGEVYWKNKDHK
-2256 PAEFGN
+2256 PEGFGN
-2262 KPHPLPFENPNARIL
+2262 VPDPLPFDNKDARIL
-2277 PTHDQMGNEIKYTEY
+2277 PTHDQVGNEIKYTEY
-2292 KVRRLFRNQNQV
+2292 KVRRLFRTPNQV
-2304 NDVGTERLVVGS
+2304 NDAGIERLVVGS
-2316 DGSIYFTSTHYETF
+2316 DGSIYFTPDHYETF
-2330 VRLI
+2330 VRII

>member
-80 GDATADLQKYTD
+80 GDAATDLQKYID

-107 MAHWEEEKKKIRDN
+107 MANWEEEKRKIRDN

-139 YYPPRPQPNLDSEGP
+139 HYPPQPQPNLDNEGP

-199 AIPGNIV
+199 AIPGNLV
-206 KFAQKNST
+206 TFAQKNSKS
-214 LDQRIAELYSNI
+214 DQRIAELYSNI
-226 TKCYSSFVEH
+226 TKSYSSFAEH
-236 TSWGFFDAVSLFNS
+236 TSWGVFDAVSLFNS
-250 LAKWVDANQSD
+250 IAKWVDANQSD

-384 LFGLGWSSTLDTQL
+384 IFGLGWSSTLDTQL

-408 TPDGRALT
+408 TPDGRTLA

-467 PTTPAYYWVVYNSK
+467 PTAPAYYWVVYNSK

-504 TLPLYSSD
+504 TLSLYSSD

-523 IHPASGRGLQIRY
+523 VHPASGRGIQIRY

-650 IWRSDERGRLSSM
+650 IWRSDEHGRLSSM

-691 ISRSYDSYSR
+691 ISRSYDSHSR

-822 RDALGHVTSTHWNS
+822 KDALGHVTATHWNS

-859 PDELDIPAFVRQNLT
+859 PEELDVPAFVRQ
-874 SSSTHRLY
+874 SDTHRVRD
-882 NTSRPMGQLPVSL
+882 TSRPIGQLPVSL

-990 VNRRTGKETTSSGGI
+990 VDRRTGKETTSSGGI

-1028 NFASSQPVRRASQS
+1028 NFASSQPVRRASQN

-1090 REVSAAGRTQTF
+1090 REVSAAGRTQIF

-1116 LSVPEQKPTVGENVE
+1116 LSVPKQKPTVGENVE

-1158 GTTEHMTYD
+1158 GTTEHTTYD

-1177 GTRTATY
+1177 GARTATY
-1184 AYDRCSRLISMSDN
+1184 AYDRCSRLIRMSDN
-1198 SAGTRR
+1198 SAGNRR

-1312 AEYSYSPR
+1312 AEYSYSPGV
-1320 ASSVG
+1320 SSVG

-1346 AFAGVEKPYLEHRF
+1346 AFAGTEKPYLEHRF

-1365 DRLISRSRSRFL
+1365 DRLISRSRSGFL

-1388 DDMYERLHA
+1388 DDIHERLHA
-1397 LNTFIKTGAY
+1397 LNAFIKTGAY

-1464 GRLTRIRVGDIV
+1464 GRLTRIRVGDMV
-1476 SSWTHERATGL
+1476 SSWTHERTTGL

-1500 RGFEESKVLERTQ
+1500 RGLEESKVLERTQ

-1526 STGSDTSPDGLVLYS
+1526 STGSDTSQDGLVLYS

-1560 EYTAGVMMRERVFA
+1560 EYKAGVMMRERVFA
-1574 LDSSNGSERSAA
+1574 LDTSNGSERSAA
-1586 GSRVLEGERIFTHN
+1586 DSRVLEGERIFTHN

-1620 GELAAHTITEY
+1620 GELAAHNITEY
-1631 AYNLAGE
+1631 TYNLAGE
-1638 RSGEVTTDKLTGTSY
+1638 RSGEVTTDKLTGASY

-1668 TDSISSRVGMSRTSL
+1668 TDSISSRVDISHTSL

-1752 STFDSALGS
+1752 NTLDSALGS
-1761 TPVLPTDWGVPSANA
+1761 TPGLPTDWGVPSASA

-2054 EPNVQLKPVEE
+2054 EPNVQLKPVEG
-2065 PKVENLPPAKGVAGD
+2065 PKVENLPPAKGAASD
-2080 SPALKEPATDG
+2080 SPSLEKPATDG

-2104 LQNGDQII
+2104 LQNGDQTA
-2112 TYYSADEFKQT
+2112 TYLAGDDFKKT
-2123 YVPEMIHAK
+2123 LVKNTKDSSRYVPS
-2132 NNFRYIPVEE
+2132 EE
-2142 PGTYNVYGFGEAKK
+2142 PGTYNVYGVDKA
-2156 LEREY
+2156 RELREEY
-2161 YVKLKGGNSPA
+2161 FKTRKGQGSSA
-2172 DLSKGKPEFALWRPE
+2172 DLSKGRPEFALWRPE
-2187 VGEPNLD
+2187 VSEPNLD
-2194 TAMTGFRDVTRHGNT
+2194 TAMTGFRNVTRHGNT

-2237 TAKSLLE
+2237 TAKSLYE
-2244 EGEVYWKNKDHK
+2244 DGKVYWKNKDHK
-2256 PAEFGN
+2256 PEGFGN
-2262 KPHPLPFENPNARIL
+2262 VPDPLPFDNKEARIL
-2277 PTHDQMGNEIKYTEY
+2277 PTHDYAGNEIDYTKY
-2292 KVRRLFRNQNQV
+2292 KVRRRSRVPNQINAA
-2304 NDVGTERLVVGS
+2304 GEERLIVGS
-2316 DGSIYFTSTHYETF
+2316 DGSMYYTPDHYKTF
-2330 VRLI
+2330 VRIF

>member
-80 GDATADLQKYTD
+80 DDAAADLQKYTD

-384 LFGLGWSSTLDTQL
+384 IFGLGWSSTLDTQL

-408 TPDGRALT
+408 TPDGRALA

-523 IHPASGRGLQIRY
+523 IHPASGRGIQIRY
-536 GSSPRDNRIRPESAS
+536 GSSPRDNRIRPDSAS

-691 ISRSYDSYSR
+691 ISRSYDSHSR

-851 SLTYPELA
+851 SLTYPELV
-859 PDELDIPAFVRQNLT
+859 PEELDIPAFVRQNLT
-874 SSSTHRLY
+874 SSDTHRVH
-882 NTSRPMGQLPVSL
+882 NTSRPIGQLPVSL

-983 GVVTHRT
+983 GVVTHRA
-990 VNRRTGKETTSSGGI
+990 VDRRTGKETTSSGGI

-1158 GTTEHMTYD
+1158 GTTEHTTYD

-1177 GTRTATY
+1177 GDRTATY
-1184 AYDRCSRLISMSDN
+1184 AYDRCSRLIRMSDN
-1198 SAGTRR
+1198 STGTRR

-1312 AEYSYSPR
+1312 AEYSYSPG
-1320 ASSVG
+1320 ASSIG

-1331 RDYASASALRDRDSS
+1331 RDYASASALRERDSS

-1365 DRLISRSRSRFL
+1365 DRLISRSRSGFL
-1377 RSDEQSNAHAD
+1377 RLNEQSNAHAD

-1428 STRTVDGAGRT
+1428 STRTVNGAGRT

-1464 GRLTRIRVGDIV
+1464 GRLTRIQVGDMV
-1476 SSWTHERATGL
+1476 SSWTHERTTGL
-1487 ISDYVREQVLADV
+1487 ISDYVREQILADV

-1574 LDSSNGSERSAA
+1574 LDGSNGSERSTA

-1600 EANQLVTVEARA
+1600 EANQLVAVEARA

-1620 GELAAHTITEY
+1620 GELAAHNITEY
-1631 AYNLAGE
+1631 TYNLAGE

-1683 ISDAV
+1683 IFDAV

-1694 SDGEGITVP
+1694 SDGGGIMVP

-1724 SSDGGFSQAGIPGGV
+1724 SSDGGFSQAGIPGGMM
-1739 TPWHT
+1739 PWHT

-1752 STFDSALGS
+1752 NTLDSALGN
-1761 TPVLPTDWGVPSANA
+1761 TPGLSTDWGVPSAGA

-1966 VISRTVD
+1966 VISRTVN

-1992 TRINGIQDRIATW
+1992 TRVNGIQDRIATW

-2039 THTGS
+2039 AHTGS

-2080 SPALKEPATDG
+2080 SPALKKPATDG

-2104 LQNGDQII
+2104 LQNGDQTA
-2112 TYYSADEFKQT
+2112 TYLAGDDFKNT
-2123 YVPEMIHAK
+2123 LVKSTKDSSRYVPS
-2132 NNFRYIPVEE
+2132 EE
-2142 PGTYNVYGFGEAKK
+2142 PGTYNVYGFDEAKK

-2161 YVKLKGGNSPA
+2161 YIKLNGGNSPA

-2187 VGEPNLD
+2187 VSEPNLD
-2194 TAMTGFRDVTRHGNT
+2194 TAMTGFRNVTRHGNT

-2216 HKFMVT
+2216 HKFIVT
-2222 DLDEYTGTIPDDVVP
+2222 NLDEYTGTIPDDVVP
-2237 TAKSLLE
+2237 TAKSLYE
-2244 EGEVYWKNKDHK
+2244 TGEVHWTGRDYK
-2256 PAEFGN
+2256 PEGFGN
-2262 KPHPLPFENPNARIL
+2262 VPDPLPFDNKEARVL
-2277 PTHDQMGNEIKYTEY
+2277 PMRDYAGNEIDYTKYR
-2292 KVRRLFRNQNQV
+2292 VRRLARTANHV
-2304 NDVGTERLVVGS
+2304 NDPGAERLIVGS
-2316 DGSIYFTSTHYETF
+2316 DGSMYYTPDHYKTF
-2330 VRLI
+2330 VRIF

>member
-80 GDATADLQKYTD
+80 GDAAADLQKYTD

-384 LFGLGWSSTLDTQL
+384 IFGFGWSSTLDTQL

-481 HVRYFY
+481 HVRHFY

-536 GSSPRDNRIRPESAS
+536 GCSPRDNRIRPESAS

-634 GIMTIVA
+634 GIMTIIA

-691 ISRSYDSYSR
+691 ISRSYDSHSR

-859 PDELDIPAFVRQNLT
+859 PEELVPAFVRQ
-874 SSSTHRLY
+874 SDTHRVRD
-882 NTSRPMGQLPVSL
+882 TSRPMGQLPVSL

-910 NQITAVTDPL
+910 NQLTAVTDPL

-983 GVVTHRT
+983 GVVTHRI

-1014 YLGRVIIEGENNTQ
+1014 YLGRVIIEGENNPQ
-1028 NFASSQPVRRASQS
+1028 NFTSSQPVRRASQNS
-1042 SKSPS
+1042 QSPS

-1090 REVSAAGRTQTF
+1090 CEVSAAGRTQTF

-1158 GTTEHMTYD
+1158 GTTEHTTYD

-1177 GTRTATY
+1177 GARTATY
-1184 AYDRCSRLISMSDN
+1184 AYDRCSRLIRMSDN

-1287 RTRAYS
+1287 RTRTYS

-1312 AEYSYSPR
+1312 AEYSYSPG

-1346 AFAGVEKPYLEHRF
+1346 AFAGIEKPYLEHRF

-1365 DRLISRSRSRFL
+1365 DRLISRSRSGFL
-1377 RSDEQSNAHAD
+1377 RSNEQSNAYAD
-1388 DDMYERLHA
+1388 DDIHERLHA

-1464 GRLTRIRVGDIV
+1464 GRLTRIRVGDMV
-1476 SSWTHERATGL
+1476 SSWTHERTTGL
-1487 ISDYVREQVLADV
+1487 ISGYVREQVLADV

-1600 EANQLVTVEARA
+1600 EANQLVAVEARA
-1612 YAGARGDA
+1612 YAGARGDV
-1620 GELAAHTITEY
+1620 GELAAHTVTEY

-1638 RSGEVTTDKLTGTSY
+1638 RSGEVTADKLTGTSY
-1653 SREYSWGAYGGLTSV
+1653 SRRYSWGAYGGLTSV
-1668 TDSISSRVGMSRTSL
+1668 TDSISSRAGISRTSL

-1694 SDGEGITVP
+1694 SDGEGIMVP

-1752 STFDSALGS
+1752 NTLDSTLGN
-1761 TPVLPTDWGVPSANA
+1761 TPGLPTDWGVPSAGA

-1966 VISRTVD
+1966 VISKTVD

-2017 PKVHPTPH
+2017 PKVHPMPH

-2065 PKVENLPPAKGVAGD
+2065 PKVENLPPAKGAAGD
-2080 SPALKEPATDG
+2080 SNPVTADR
-2091 KHASWVEHPPGSK
+2091 HVSWTEHPPGSTV
-2104 LQNGDQII
+2104 QNGDQTI
-2112 TYYSADEFKQT
+2112 TYLDAADFKSALATGTKDSSR
-2123 YVPEMIHAK
+2123 YV
-2132 NNFRYIPVEE
+2132 RVEE
-2142 PGTYNVYGFGEAKK
+2142 PGTYNVYGFDEAR
-2156 LEREY
+2156 LVRDDY
-2161 YVKLKGGNSPA
+2161 YKKLKGQDSPA
-2172 DLSKGKPEFALWRPE
+2172 DLSKGEPKFALWRPE

-2209 VEAQVGS
+2209 VEAQVGN

-2222 DLDEYTGTIPDDVVP
+2222 NLDEYTGTIPDDVVP
-2237 TAKSLLE
+2237 TAKSIYE
-2244 EGEVYWKNKDHK
+2244 DGEVYWKNKDHK
-2256 PAEFGN
+2256 PEGFGN
-2262 KPHPLPFENPNARIL
+2262 VPDPLPFDNKDARIL
-2277 PTHDQMGNEIKYTEY
+2277 PTHDQVGNEIKYTEY
-2292 KVRRLFRNQNQV
+2292 KVRRLFRTPNQV
-2304 NDVGTERLVVGS
+2304 NDAGIERLVVGS
-2316 DGSIYFTSTHYETF
+2316 DGSIYFTPDHYETF
-2330 VRLI
+2330 VRII

>member
-80 GDATADLQKYTD
+80 GDAAADLQKYTD

-154 KFDERAPIIK
+154 KFNERAPIIK

-236 TSWGFFDAVSLFNS
+236 TSWGFFDATSLFNS

-282 PIYSEADFLDYPQY
+282 HIYSEADFLDYPQY

-384 LFGLGWSSTLDTQL
+384 IFGLGWSSTLDTQL

-408 TPDGRALT
+408 TPDGRTLA

-467 PTTPAYYWVVYNSK
+467 PTAPAYYWVVYNSK

-504 TLPLYSSD
+504 TLPLYLSD

-523 IHPASGRGLQIRY
+523 VHPASGRGLQIRY
-536 GSSPRDNRIRPESAS
+536 GNSPRDNRIRPESAS
-551 TYLIDHDVQI
+551 TYFIDHDVQI

-569 DDDDLLAA
+569 DDNDLLAA

-650 IWRSDERGRLSSM
+650 IWRSDEHGRLSSM

-691 ISRSYDSYSR
+691 ISRSYDSHSR

-859 PDELDIPAFVRQNLT
+859 PEELVPAFVRQ
-874 SSSTHRLY
+874 SDTHRVRD
-882 NTSRPMGQLPVSL
+882 TSRPMGQLPVSL

-953 QLIAVTDPLGARSEF
+953 QLIAVTDPLGARIEF

-990 VNRRTGKETTSSGGI
+990 VDRRTGKETTSSGGI

-1014 YLGRVIIEGENNTQ
+1014 YLGRVIIEGENNTH
-1028 NFASSQPVRRASQS
+1028 SSQPVRRASQN

-1058 FTTYDAAGNPV
+1058 FTAYDAAGNPV

-1090 REVSAAGRTQTF
+1090 REVSAAGRTQIF
-1102 DYDQAGRLRRMGVG
+1102 DYDQAGRLRRIGVG
-1116 LSVPEQKPTVGENVE
+1116 LSVPEQKPAVSENVE

-1158 GTTEHMTYD
+1158 GTTEHTTYD

-1177 GTRTATY
+1177 GARTATY
-1184 AYDRCSRLISMSDN
+1184 AYDRCSRLIRMSDN
-1198 SAGTRR
+1198 SAGNRR

-1287 RTRAYS
+1287 RTRAYF

-1312 AEYSYSPR
+1312 AEYSYSPG
-1320 ASSVG
+1320 ASSIG

-1360 VYDSS
+1360 VYDSY
-1365 DRLISRSRSRFL
+1365 DRLISRSRSGFL
-1377 RSDEQSNAHAD
+1377 RSDDQSNAHAD
-1388 DDMYERLHA
+1388 DDIHERLHA

-1464 GRLTRIRVGDIV
+1464 ERLTRIRVGDMV
-1476 SSWTHERATGL
+1476 SSWTHERTTGL

-1526 STGSDTSPDGLVLYS
+1526 STGSDTSQDGLVLYS

-1586 GSRVLEGERIFTHN
+1586 DSRVLEGERIFTHN

-1620 GELAAHTITEY
+1620 GELAAHNITEY

-1638 RSGEVTTDKLTGTSY
+1638 RSGEVTTDKLTGASY

-1668 TDSISSRVGMSRTSL
+1668 TDSVSSRVGISRTSL

-1752 STFDSALGS
+1752 NALDSTLGN
-1761 TPVLPTDWGVPSANA
+1761 TPGLPTDWGVPSASA
-1776 TPVPGLPTGFEFT
+1776 TPIPGLPTGFEFT

-1804 RVYDSPS
+1804 RIYDSPS

-1868 MQQSLRLLALV
+1868 MQQSLRFLALV
-1879 GVIGSLFIA
+1879 GVVGSLFIA

-1966 VISRTVD
+1966 VISKTVD

-2080 SPALKEPATDG
+2080 SPSLEKPATDG

-2104 LQNGDQII
+2104 LQNGDQTA
-2112 TYYSADEFKQT
+2112 TYLAGDDFKKT
-2123 YVPEMIHAK
+2123 LVENTKDSSRYVPS
-2132 NNFRYIPVEE
+2132 EE
-2142 PGTYNVYGFGEAKK
+2142 PGTYNVYGFDEAKK

-2161 YVKLKGGNSPA
+2161 YIKLNGGNSPA

-2187 VGEPNLD
+2187 VSEPNLD
-2194 TAMTGFRDVTRHGNT
+2194 TAMTGFRNVTRHGNT

-2222 DLDEYTGTIPDDVVP
+2222 NLDEYTGTIPDDVVP
-2237 TAKSLLE
+2237 TAKSLYE
-2244 EGEVYWKNKDHK
+2244 TGEVHWTGRDYK
-2256 PAEFGN
+2256 PEGFGN
-2262 KPHPLPFENPNARIL
+2262 VPDPLPFDNKEARVL
-2277 PTHDQMGNEIKYTEY
+2277 PMRDYAGNEIDYTKYR
-2292 KVRRLFRNQNQV
+2292 VRRLARTANHV
-2304 NDVGTERLVVGS
+2304 NDPGAERLIVGS
-2316 DGSIYFTSTHYETF
+2316 DGSMYYTPDHYKTF
-2330 VRLI
+2330 VRIF

>member
-80 GDATADLQKYTD
+80 GDAAADLQKYTD

-226 TKCYSSFVEH
+226 TKSYSSFVEH
-236 TSWGFFDAVSLFNS
+236 TSWGFFDAASLFNS

-384 LFGLGWSSTLDTQL
+384 IFGFGWSSTLDTQL

-452 KAIKTAENAGRKVSA
+452 KAIKTAGNAGRKVSA
-467 PTTPAYYWVVYNSK
+467 PAAPAYYWVVYNSK

-523 IHPASGRGLQIRY
+523 VHPASGRGLQIRY
-536 GSSPRDNRIRPESAS
+536 GNSPRDNRIRPESAS

-650 IWRSDERGRLSSM
+650 IWRSDEHGRLSSM

-691 ISRSYDSYSR
+691 ISRSYDSHSR

-769 SWDEYGNLLSV
+769 SWDKYGNLLSV

-797 LISIT
+797 LLSIT

-851 SLTYPELA
+851 SFTYPELA
-859 PDELDIPAFVRQNLT
+859 PEELDIPAFVRQNLT

-882 NTSRPMGQLPVSL
+882 NTSRPMGQLPASL

-990 VNRRTGKETTSSGGI
+990 VNRRTGKETTSSGEI

-1014 YLGRVIIEGENNTQ
+1014 YLGRVIIEGENNTH
-1028 NFASSQPVRRASQS
+1028 SSQPARRASQN
-1042 SKSPS
+1042 SKSSS

-1069 ETLDAHGGLTRR
+1069 ETLDAQGGLTRR

-1158 GTTEHMTYD
+1158 GTTEHTTYD

-1177 GTRTATY
+1177 GARTATY
-1184 AYDRCSRLISMSDN
+1184 AYDRCSRLIRMSDN

-1312 AEYSYSPR
+1312 AEYSYSPGV
-1320 ASSVG
+1320 SSVG

-1331 RDYASASALRDRDSS
+1331 RDYSSASALRDRDSS

-1365 DRLISRSRSRFL
+1365 DRLISRSRSGFL

-1388 DDMYERLHA
+1388 DDIHERLHA

-1464 GRLTRIRVGDIV
+1464 GRLTRIRVGDMV

-1487 ISDYVREQVLADV
+1487 ISDYVREQILADV

-1574 LDSSNGSERSAA
+1574 LDSSNGSERTAA

-1600 EANQLVTVEARA
+1600 EANQLVAVEARA

-1620 GELAAHTITEY
+1620 GELAAHNITEY

-1668 TDSISSRVGMSRTSL
+1668 TDSISSRAGISRTSL

-1724 SSDGGFSQAGIPGGV
+1724 SSDGGFSQTGIPGGV
-1739 TPWHT
+1739 TPWYT

-1752 STFDSALGS
+1752 NTLDSTLGN
-1761 TPVLPTDWGVPSANA
+1761 TPGLSTDWGVPSASA

-1804 RVYDSPS
+1804 RVYDTPS

-2017 PKVHPTPH
+2017 PKLQPRHTFHGFGDDHLVPVAHGQAVPEMAERG
-2025 NSPHQIDIPNGPKP
+2025 IPNGGGTYSSGFNNAPPADDYLKSRIDWEGLKGKRVQYPDRSDVNYVDNLNKLNKEVRSYRGDQAQIKAENAEIKEYNKAVRKQAKLDGVEVGSPGYELKELKPMPPEPKLRMFRDDFVDSKGEKMVP
-2039 THTGS
+2039 
-2044 LDHRT
+2044 DYT
-2049 SGTVH
+2049 SGMYGTDPGVNKYLVLRPSEYDGEIPQEVFDMAKEVWTKGGNLH
-2054 EPNVQLKPVEE
+2054 PDARFKDFNNKLEYRLNVDTSEE
-2065 PKVENLPPAKGVAGD
+2065 V
-2080 SPALKEPATDG
+2080 T
-2091 KHASWVEHPPGSK
+2091 H
-2104 LQNGDQII
+2104 
-2112 TYYSADEFKQT
+2112 T
-2123 YVPEMIHAK
+2123 YVPLPTRMTNKDATEFMDLKYYEATIK
-2132 NNFRYIPVEE
+2132 VP
-2142 PGTYNVYGFGEAKK
+2142 GEATT
-2156 LEREY
+2156 E
-2161 YVKLKGGNSPA
+2161 
-2172 DLSKGKPEFALWRPE
+2172 
-2187 VGEPNLD
+2187 
-2194 TAMTGFRDVTRHGNT
+2194 
-2209 VEAQVGS
+2209 
-2216 HKFMVT
+2216 KF
-2222 DLDEYTGTIPDDVVP
+2222 GT
-2237 TAKSLLE
+2237 
-2244 EGEVYWKNKDHK
+2244 H
-2256 PAEFGN
+2256 
-2262 KPHPLPFENPNARIL
+2262 
-2277 PTHDQMGNEIKYTEY
+2277 
-2292 KVRRLFRNQNQV
+2292 
-2304 NDVGTERLVVGS
+2304 RLVIANNGTMYYTP
-2316 DGSIYFTSTHYETF
+2316 DHYRTF
-2330 VRLI
+2330 ILIKE

>member
-1 MGEYDNMHVLER
+1 M
-13 DVEFDFNHA
+13 
-22 DILLSIFRY
+22 
-31 LKRKLEIQLPERQRY
+31 
-46 IGIAQREFK
+46 
-55 GHFARVFDQNC
+55 
-66 KYSISECKNLITAL
+66 T
-80 GDATADLQKYTD
+80 
-92 AAHQENENRKKFREA
+92 
-107 MAHWEEEKKKIRDN
+107 
-121 IENDN
+121 
-126 RNTFIS
+126 
-132 FQKDPAA
+132 
-139 YYPPRPQPNLDSEGP
+139 
-154 KFDERAPIIK
+154 
-164 SRNTGRNA
+164 
-172 EVIGR
+172 
-177 NRTHRAEKR
+177 
-186 ARDAAQDATETTS
+186 
-199 AIPGNIV
+199 
-206 KFAQKNST
+206 FAQKNSKS
-214 LDQRIAELYSNI
+214 DQRIAELYSNI
-226 TKCYSSFVEH
+226 TKSYSSFAEH
-236 TSWGFFDAVSLFNS
+236 TSWGFFDATSLFNS
-250 LAKWVDANQSD
+250 IAKWVDANQSD

-384 LFGLGWSSTLDTQL
+384 IFGLGWSSTLDTQL

-408 TPDGRALT
+408 TPDGRALA

-452 KAIKTAENAGRKVSA
+452 KAIKTAGNAGCKVSA
-467 PTTPAYYWVVYNSK
+467 PTAPAYYWVVYNSK

-523 IHPASGRGLQIRY
+523 VHPASGRGLQIRY

-691 ISRSYDSYSR
+691 ISRSYDSHSR

-743 SYTYESTGANP
+743 SYTYEPTGANP

-802 NGVGDTVH
+802 NGVGDTAH

-822 RDALGHVTSTHWNS
+822 RDALGHVTATHWNS

-859 PDELDIPAFVRQNLT
+859 PEELDIPAFVRQNLT
-874 SSSTHRLY
+874 SSDTHRAH

-910 NQITAVTDPL
+910 NQLTAVTDPL

-1014 YLGRVIIEGENNTQ
+1014 YLGRVIIEGENNTH
-1028 NFASSQPVRRASQS
+1028 SSQPVRRASQN
-1042 SKSPS
+1042 SKSSS

-1158 GTTEHMTYD
+1158 GTTEHTTYD

-1177 GTRTATY
+1177 GARTATY
-1184 AYDRCSRLISMSDN
+1184 AYDRCSRLIRMSDN
-1198 SAGTRR
+1198 SAGNRR

-1216 VDALGYRTHFEYD
+1216 VDALGYRTHFAYD

-1303 SLSVNGVCA
+1303 SLSVNGMCA
-1312 AEYSYSPR
+1312 AEYSYSPG
-1320 ASSVG
+1320 ASSIG

-1346 AFAGVEKPYLEHRF
+1346 AFAGTEKPYLEHRF

-1365 DRLISRSRSRFL
+1365 DRLISRSRSGFL
-1377 RSDEQSNAHAD
+1377 RSDDQSNAHAD
-1388 DDMYERLHA
+1388 DDIHERLHA

-1464 GRLTRIRVGDIV
+1464 GRLTRIQVGDMV
-1476 SSWTHERATGL
+1476 SSWTHERTTGL

-1560 EYTAGVMMRERVFA
+1560 EYTAGVMVRERVFA

-1600 EANQLVTVEARA
+1600 EANQLVAVEARA
-1612 YAGARGDA
+1612 YASARGDA
-1620 GELAAHTITEY
+1620 GELAAHTITDY
-1631 AYNLAGE
+1631 SYNLAGE
-1638 RSGEVTTDKLTGTSY
+1638 RSGEVTTDRLTGTSY
-1653 SREYSWGAYGGLTSV
+1653 SRKYSWGAYGGLTSV
-1668 TDSISSRVGMSRTSL
+1668 TDSISSRVDISHTSL

-1694 SDGEGITVP
+1694 SDGEGITAP

-1752 STFDSALGS
+1752 NTLDSALGN
-1761 TPVLPTDWGVPSANA
+1761 TPGLPTDWGVPSASA
-1776 TPVPGLPTGFEFT
+1776 TPVPGMPTGFEFT

-1804 RVYDSPS
+1804 RVYDSLS

-1868 MQQSLRLLALV
+1868 MQQSLRFLALV
-1879 GVIGSLFIA
+1879 GVIGSVFIA

-1903 AANGAADGMDFHT
+1903 AANGAADGMEFHT

-2080 SPALKEPATDG
+2080 SPALEKSATDG

-2104 LQNGDQII
+2104 LQNGDQTA
-2112 TYYSADEFKQT
+2112 TYLAGDDFKKT
-2123 YVPEMIHAK
+2123 LVTSTKDSSRYVPS
-2132 NNFRYIPVEE
+2132 EE
-2142 PGTYNVYGFGEAKK
+2142 PGTYNVYGFDEAKK

-2161 YVKLKGGNSPA
+2161 YIKLNGGNSPA

-2187 VGEPNLD
+2187 VSEPNLD

-2216 HKFMVT
+2216 HKFIVT
-2222 DLDEYTGTIPDDVVP
+2222 NLDEYTGTIPDDVVP
-2237 TAKSLLE
+2237 TAKSLYE
-2244 EGEVYWKNKDHK
+2244 TGEVHWTGRDYK
-2256 PAEFGN
+2256 PEGFGN
-2262 KPHPLPFENPNARIL
+2262 VPDPLPFDNKEARIL
-2277 PTHDQMGNEIKYTEY
+2277 PTHDYAGNEIDYTKYR
-2292 KVRRLFRNQNQV
+2292 VRRLARTANQV
-2304 NDVGTERLVVGS
+2304 NDPGAERLIVGS
-2316 DGSIYFTSTHYETF
+2316 DGSMYYTPDHYKTF
-2330 VRLI
+2330 VRIF

>member
-80 GDATADLQKYTD
+80 GDAAADLQKYTD

-121 IENDN
+121 IEYEN
-126 RNTFIS
+126 RGQLIS
-132 FQKDPAA
+132 LRKDPSA
-139 YYPPRPQPNLDSEGP
+139 YYPPQPQPNLDSEGP

-226 TKCYSSFVEH
+226 TKSYSSFAEH
-236 TSWGFFDAVSLFNS
+236 TSWGVFDAVSLFNS
-250 LAKWVDANQSD
+250 IAKWVDANQSD

-372 VAVTYPEEAPSG
+372 VAVTCPEEAPSG
-384 LFGLGWSSTLDTQL
+384 IFGFGWSSTLDTQL

-408 TPDGRALT
+408 TPDGRTLA

-467 PTTPAYYWVVYNSK
+467 PTAPAYYWVVYNSK

-493 TGVMEGHYATL
+493 TGVMEGHYATF

-523 IHPASGRGLQIRY
+523 VHPASGRGLQIRY

-691 ISRSYDSYSR
+691 ISRSYDSHSR

-859 PDELDIPAFVRQNLT
+859 PEELDIPAFVRQNLT
-874 SSSTHRLY
+874 SSDTHRVRD
-882 NTSRPMGQLPVSL
+882 TSRPIGQLPVSL

-1014 YLGRVIIEGENNTQ
+1014 YLGRVIIEGENNTH
-1028 NFASSQPVRRASQS
+1028 SSQPVRRASQN

-1058 FTTYDAAGNPV
+1058 FTAYDAAGNPV

-1102 DYDQAGRLRRMGVG
+1102 DYDQAGRLRRIGVG
-1116 LSVPEQKPTVGENVE
+1116 LSVPEQKPAVSENVE

-1158 GTTEHMTYD
+1158 GTTEHTTYD

-1177 GTRTATY
+1177 GARTATY
-1184 AYDRCSRLISMSDN
+1184 AYDRCSRLIRMSDN

-1312 AEYSYSPR
+1312 AEYSYSPGV
-1320 ASSVG
+1320 SSVG

-1365 DRLISRSRSRFL
+1365 DRLISRSRSGFL
-1377 RSDEQSNAHAD
+1377 RSNGQSNAHAD
-1388 DDMYERLHA
+1388 DDIHERLHA

-1464 GRLTRIRVGDIV
+1464 GRLTRIRVGDMV
-1476 SSWTHERATGL
+1476 SSWTHERTTGL

-1560 EYTAGVMMRERVFA
+1560 EYTAGVMVRERVFT
-1574 LDSSNGSERSAA
+1574 LDSSNGPERSAA
-1586 GSRVLEGERIFTHN
+1586 DSRVLEGERIFTHN
-1600 EANQLVTVEARA
+1600 EANQLVAVEARA

-1620 GELAAHTITEY
+1620 GELAAHTITDY
-1631 AYNLAGE
+1631 SYNLAGE

-1653 SREYSWGAYGGLTSV
+1653 SRKYSWGAYGGLTSV
-1668 TDSISSRVGMSRTSL
+1668 TDSISSRVDISHTSL

-1752 STFDSALGS
+1752 NALDSTLGS
-1761 TPVLPTDWGVPSANA
+1761 TPGLPTDWGVPSASA

-2049 SGTVH
+2049 SGAVD

-2080 SPALKEPATDG
+2080 SPALKKPTAESREMVRPLKDKSGIQPIETEIEAAPRPVSTATELKSSLEADIAKMPRQEMPAEVDG
-2091 KHASWVEHPPGSK
+2091 KRIE
-2104 LQNGDQII
+2104 
-2112 TYYSADEFKQT
+2112 YYRDREKFKT
-2123 YVPEMIHAK
+2123 AETDYFTSSPE
-2132 NNFRYIPVEE
+2132 EQ
-2142 PGTYNVYGFGEAKK
+2142 AKK
-2156 LEREY
+2156 SLPKFTPWGKENVAPDRSTELSGLVGKNREDHRILEANEY
-2161 YVKLKGGNSPA
+2161 QGMIPSQVKDGATHIWKEGDIPRDGEWRKLEKPKLYNNEPENGSSGN
-2172 DLSKGKPEFALWRPE
+2172 
-2187 VGEPNLD
+2187 
-2194 TAMTGFRDVTRHGNT
+2194 
-2209 VEAQVGS
+2209 
-2216 HKFMVT
+2216 
-2222 DLDEYTGTIPDDVVP
+2222 
-2237 TAKSLLE
+2237 
-2244 EGEVYWKNKDHK
+2244 
-2256 PAEFGN
+2256 
-2262 KPHPLPFENPNARIL
+2262 IL
-2277 PTHDQMGNEIKYTEY
+2277 PTKDVNGNGITYTEY
-2292 KVRRLFRNQNQV
+2292 NAIPRAKHIQENGKAIAPQTKHRII
-2304 NDVGTERLVVGS
+2304 VGS
-2316 DGSIYFTSTHYETF
+2316 NGSMYYSPDHYHTF
-2330 VRLI
+2330 IRLIG

>member
-80 GDATADLQKYTD
+80 GDAAADLQKYTD

-186 ARDAAQDATETTS
+186 ARDAAQDTTETTS

-236 TSWGFFDAVSLFNS
+236 TSWGVFDAVSLFNS

-408 TPDGRALT
+408 TPDGRALA

-504 TLPLYSSD
+504 TLPLYLSD

-523 IHPASGRGLQIRY
+523 VHPASGRGLQIRY
-536 GSSPRDNRIRPESAS
+536 GSSPRDNRIRPDSAS

-650 IWRSDERGRLSSM
+650 IWRSDEHGRLSSM

-691 ISRSYDSYSR
+691 ISRSYDSHSR

-859 PDELDIPAFVRQNLT
+859 PEELVPAFVRQNLT
-874 SSSTHRLY
+874 SSDTHRVRD
-882 NTSRPMGQLPVSL
+882 TSRPIGQLPVSL

-1014 YLGRVIIEGENNTQ
+1014 YLGRVIVEGENNTQ
-1028 NFASSQPVRRASQS
+1028 NFASSQPVRRASQN
-1042 SKSPS
+1042 SKSSS

-1158 GTTEHMTYD
+1158 GTTEHTTYD

-1177 GTRTATY
+1177 GARTATY
-1184 AYDRCSRLISMSDN
+1184 AYDRCSRLIRMSDN
-1198 SAGTRR
+1198 SAGNRR

-1303 SLSVNGVCA
+1303 SLSVNGMCA
-1312 AEYSYSPR
+1312 AEYSYSPG
-1320 ASSVG
+1320 ASSIG

-1331 RDYASASALRDRDSS
+1331 RDYAAASALRDRDSS
-1346 AFAGVEKPYLEHRF
+1346 AFAGIEKLYLEHRF

-1365 DRLISRSRSRFL
+1365 DRLISRSRSGFL

-1388 DDMYERLHA
+1388 DDIHERLHA

-1464 GRLTRIRVGDIV
+1464 GRLTRIRVGDMV
-1476 SSWTHERATGL
+1476 SSWTHERTTGL

-1548 VGARSASHVWEW
+1548 VGARAASHVWEW
-1560 EYTAGVMMRERVFA
+1560 EYTAGVMMRERVFT
-1574 LDSSNGSERSAA
+1574 LDSSNGPERTAA

-1600 EANQLVTVEARA
+1600 EANQLVAVEARA
-1612 YAGARGDA
+1612 YAGAGGDA

-1653 SREYSWGAYGGLTSV
+1653 SRKYSWGAYGGLTSV
-1668 TDSISSRVGMSRTSL
+1668 TDSISSRVDISHTSL

-1744 LNVPGLTG
+1744 LNVPRLTG
-1752 STFDSALGS
+1752 NALDSALGN
-1761 TPVLPTDWGVPSANA
+1761 TPGLPTDWGVPSASA

-1804 RVYDSPS
+1804 RVYDSLS

-1868 MQQSLRLLALV
+1868 MQQSLRFLALV
-1879 GVIGSLFIA
+1879 GVIGSVFIA

-1966 VISRTVD
+1966 VISRTVN

-2017 PKVHPTPH
+2017 PKLQPRHTFHGFGDDHLVPVAHGQAVPEMVERG
-2025 NSPHQIDIPNGPKP
+2025 IPNGGGTYSRGFNNAPPADDYLKSRIDWERLKGKRIQYPYRSDVIYVDDLSDLGEKVDTYRAERTHIKAENAEIKEYNKAVRKQAKLDGVEVGSPGYELKELKPMPPEPKMRMFRDDFIDSKGEKMV
-2039 THTGS
+2039 T
-2044 LDHRT
+2044 DYT
-2049 SGTVH
+2049 SGMYGTDPGVNKYLVLRPSEYDGEIPQEVFDMAKEIWTKGGNLH
-2054 EPNVQLKPVEE
+2054 PDARFQGFNNELEYRLNRGTPEE
-2065 PKVENLPPAKGVAGD
+2065 
-2080 SPALKEPATDG
+2080 
-2091 KHASWVEHPPGSK
+2091 
-2104 LQNGDQII
+2104 I
-2112 TYYSADEFKQT
+2112 THT
-2123 YVPEMIHAK
+2123 YVPLPTRMTNKDATEFMDLKYYEATIK
-2132 NNFRYIPVEE
+2132 VP
-2142 PGTYNVYGFGEAKK
+2142 GEATT
-2156 LEREY
+2156 E
-2161 YVKLKGGNSPA
+2161 
-2172 DLSKGKPEFALWRPE
+2172 
-2187 VGEPNLD
+2187 
-2194 TAMTGFRDVTRHGNT
+2194 
-2209 VEAQVGS
+2209 
-2216 HKFMVT
+2216 KF
-2222 DLDEYTGTIPDDVVP
+2222 GT
-2237 TAKSLLE
+2237 
-2244 EGEVYWKNKDHK
+2244 H
-2256 PAEFGN
+2256 
-2262 KPHPLPFENPNARIL
+2262 
-2277 PTHDQMGNEIKYTEY
+2277 
-2292 KVRRLFRNQNQV
+2292 
-2304 NDVGTERLVVGS
+2304 RLVIANNGTMYYTP
-2316 DGSIYFTSTHYETF
+2316 DHYRTF
-2330 VRLI
+2330 ILIKE

>member
-80 GDATADLQKYTD
+80 GDAATDLQKYID

-107 MAHWEEEKKKIRDN
+107 MANWEEEKKKIRDN

-139 YYPPRPQPNLDSEGP
+139 HYPPQPQPNLDNEGP

-199 AIPGNIV
+199 AIPGNLV
-206 KFAQKNST
+206 TFAQKNSKS
-214 LDQRIAELYSNI
+214 DQRIAELYSNI
-226 TKCYSSFVEH
+226 TKSYSSFAEH
-236 TSWGFFDAVSLFNS
+236 TSWGVFDAVSLFNS
-250 LAKWVDANQSD
+250 IAKWVDANQSD

-384 LFGLGWSSTLDTQL
+384 IFGLGWSSTLDTQL

-408 TPDGRALT
+408 TPDGRTLA

-504 TLPLYSSD
+504 TLSLYSSD

-523 IHPASGRGLQIRY
+523 VHPASGRGLQIRY
-536 GSSPRDNRIRPESAS
+536 GNSPRDNRIRPDSAS
-551 TYLIDHDVQI
+551 TYFIDHDVQI

-691 ISRSYDSYSR
+691 ISRSYDSHSR

-743 SYTYESTGANP
+743 SYTYEPTGANP

-802 NGVGDTVH
+802 NGVGDTAH

-822 RDALGHVTSTHWNS
+822 RDALGHVTATHWNS

-859 PDELDIPAFVRQNLT
+859 PEELVPAFVRQNLT
-874 SSSTHRLY
+874 SSDTHRVRD
-882 NTSRPMGQLPVSL
+882 TSRPIGQLPVSL

-1014 YLGRVIIEGENNTQ
+1014 YLGRVIIEGENNTH
-1028 NFASSQPVRRASQS
+1028 SSQPVRRASQN

-1047 ASPRNSETVTE
+1047 ASPRSGETVTE
-1058 FTTYDAAGNPV
+1058 FTSYDAAGNPV

-1102 DYDQAGRLRRMGVG
+1102 DYDQAGRLRRIGVG
-1116 LSVPEQKPTVGENVE
+1116 LSVPEQKPAVSENVE

-1158 GTTEHMTYD
+1158 GTTEHTTYD

-1177 GTRTATY
+1177 GARTATY
-1184 AYDRCSRLISMSDN
+1184 AYDRCSRLIRMSDN
-1198 SAGTRR
+1198 STGNRR

-1303 SLSVNGVCA
+1303 SLSVNGMCA
-1312 AEYSYSPR
+1312 AEYSYSPG
-1320 ASSVG
+1320 ASSIG

-1331 RDYASASALRDRDSS
+1331 RDYASTSTLRDRDSS
-1346 AFAGVEKPYLEHRF
+1346 TFAGVEKPYLEHRF

-1365 DRLISRSRSRFL
+1365 DRLISRSRSGFL

-1388 DDMYERLHA
+1388 DDIHERLHA

-1464 GRLTRIRVGDIV
+1464 GRLTRIRVGDMV
-1476 SSWTHERATGL
+1476 SSWTHERTTGL
-1487 ISDYVREQVLADV
+1487 ISDYVREQALADV
-1500 RGFEESKVLERTQ
+1500 RGFEDSKVLERTQ
-1513 VIRDHNGRVIGLD
+1513 VIRDHNGRVVGLD

-1586 GSRVLEGERIFTHN
+1586 DSRVLEGERIFTHN
-1600 EANQLVTVEARA
+1600 EANQLVAVEARA

-1653 SREYSWGAYGGLTSV
+1653 SRKYSWGAYGGLTSV
-1668 TDSISSRVGMSRTSL
+1668 TDSVSSRVGISRTSL

-1703 LMWDARSDIPHLL
+1703 LMWDARSDISHLL

-1752 STFDSALGS
+1752 NALDSALGN
-1761 TPVLPTDWGVPSANA
+1761 TPGLPTDWGVPSASA

-1804 RVYDSPS
+1804 RVYDSLS

-1868 MQQSLRLLALV
+1868 MQQSLRFLALV
-1879 GVIGSLFIA
+1879 GVIGSVFIA

-2017 PKVHPTPH
+2017 PKLQPRHTFHGFGDDHLVPVAHGQAVPEMAERG
-2025 NSPHQIDIPNGPKP
+2025 IPNGGGTYSRGFNNAPPADDYLKSRIDWEGLKGKRVQYPDRSDVIYVDDLSDLGEKVDTYRAERTHIKAENAEIKEYNKAVRKQAKLDGVEVGSPGYELKELKPMPPEPKMRMFRDDFIDSKGEKMV
-2039 THTGS
+2039 T
-2044 LDHRT
+2044 DYT
-2049 SGTVH
+2049 SGMYGTDPGVNKYLVLRPSEYDGEIPQEVFDMAKEIWTKGGNLH
-2054 EPNVQLKPVEE
+2054 PDARFQGFNNELEYRLNRGTPEE
-2065 PKVENLPPAKGVAGD
+2065 
-2080 SPALKEPATDG
+2080 
-2091 KHASWVEHPPGSK
+2091 
-2104 LQNGDQII
+2104 I
-2112 TYYSADEFKQT
+2112 THT
-2123 YVPEMIHAK
+2123 YVPLPTRMTNKDATEFMDLKYYEATIK
-2132 NNFRYIPVEE
+2132 VP
-2142 PGTYNVYGFGEAKK
+2142 GEATT
-2156 LEREY
+2156 E
-2161 YVKLKGGNSPA
+2161 
-2172 DLSKGKPEFALWRPE
+2172 
-2187 VGEPNLD
+2187 
-2194 TAMTGFRDVTRHGNT
+2194 
-2209 VEAQVGS
+2209 
-2216 HKFMVT
+2216 KF
-2222 DLDEYTGTIPDDVVP
+2222 GT
-2237 TAKSLLE
+2237 
-2244 EGEVYWKNKDHK
+2244 H
-2256 PAEFGN
+2256 
-2262 KPHPLPFENPNARIL
+2262 
-2277 PTHDQMGNEIKYTEY
+2277 
-2292 KVRRLFRNQNQV
+2292 
-2304 NDVGTERLVVGS
+2304 RLVIANNGTMYYTP
-2316 DGSIYFTSTHYETF
+2316 DHYRTF
-2330 VRLI
+2330 ILIKE

>member
-80 GDATADLQKYTD
+80 GDAAADLQKYID

-107 MAHWEEEKKKIRDN
+107 MANWEEEKRKIRDN

-139 YYPPRPQPNLDSEGP
+139 HYPPQPQPNLDNEGP

-164 SRNTGRNA
+164 SRNTSRNA

-199 AIPGNIV
+199 AIPGNLV
-206 KFAQKNST
+206 TFAQKNSKS
-214 LDQRIAELYSNI
+214 DQRIAELYSNI
-226 TKCYSSFVEH
+226 TKSYSSFAEH
-236 TSWGFFDAVSLFNS
+236 TSWGVFDAVSLFNS
-250 LAKWVDANQSD
+250 IAKWVDANQSD

-384 LFGLGWSSTLDTQL
+384 IFGLGWSSTLDTQL

-408 TPDGRALT
+408 TPDGRALA

-467 PTTPAYYWVVYNSK
+467 PTAPAYYWVVYNSK

-487 DPSGAW
+487 DPSGVW

-523 IHPASGRGLQIRY
+523 VHPASGRGLQIRY
-536 GSSPRDNRIRPESAS
+536 GNSPRDNRIRPESAS
-551 TYLIDHDVQI
+551 TYFIDHDVQI

-691 ISRSYDSYSR
+691 ISRSYDSHSR

-725 TSVCDFR
+725 TSVCDFH

-859 PDELDIPAFVRQNLT
+859 PEELDVPAFVRQ
-874 SSSTHRLY
+874 SDTHRAH

-910 NQITAVTDPL
+910 NQLTAVTDPL

-990 VNRRTGKETTSSGGI
+990 VNRRTGKETTSSGGT

-1028 NFASSQPVRRASQS
+1028 NFVSSQPVRRASQN
-1042 SKSPS
+1042 SKSSS
-1047 ASPRNSETVTE
+1047 ASPRSGETVTE

-1069 ETLDAHGGLTRR
+1069 ETLDAQGGLTRR

-1116 LSVPEQKPTVGENVE
+1116 LSVPEQKPTVGENME

-1158 GTTEHMTYD
+1158 GTTEHTTYD

-1177 GTRTATY
+1177 GARTATY
-1184 AYDRCSRLISMSDN
+1184 AYDRCSRLIRMSDN

-1312 AEYSYSPR
+1312 AEYSYSPG

-1325 HRTVTV
+1325 HRTVMV

-1365 DRLISRSRSRFL
+1365 DRLISRSRSGFL
-1377 RSDEQSNAHAD
+1377 RSDDQSNAHAD
-1388 DDMYERLHA
+1388 DDIHERLHA

-1464 GRLTRIRVGDIV
+1464 GRLTRIRVGDMV

-1513 VIRDHNGRVIGLD
+1513 VIRDHNGRVVGLD

-1600 EANQLVTVEARA
+1600 EANQLVAVEARA

-1631 AYNLAGE
+1631 IYNLAGE
-1638 RSGEVTTDKLTGTSY
+1638 RSGEVTTDKLTGASY

-1668 TDSISSRVGMSRTSL
+1668 TDSVSSRVGISRTSL
-1683 ISDAV
+1683 LSDAV

-1694 SDGEGITVP
+1694 SDGEGIMVP

-1752 STFDSALGS
+1752 NALDSALGS
-1761 TPVLPTDWGVPSANA
+1761 TPGLPTDWGVPSASA
-1776 TPVPGLPTGFEFT
+1776 TPVPGMPTGFEFT

-1811 RRFLSTD
+1811 HRFLSTD

-1868 MQQSLRLLALV
+1868 MQQSLRFLALV
-1879 GVIGSLFIA
+1879 GVISSVFIA

-2065 PKVENLPPAKGVAGD
+2065 PKVENLPPAKGLAGD
-2080 SPALKEPATDG
+2080 SPALKKPTAESREMVRPLKDKSGIQPIETEIEAAPRPVSTATELKSSLEADIAKTPRQEMPAEVDG
-2091 KHASWVEHPPGSK
+2091 KRIE
-2104 LQNGDQII
+2104 
-2112 TYYSADEFKQT
+2112 YYRDREKFKT
-2123 YVPEMIHAK
+2123 AETDYFTSSPE
-2132 NNFRYIPVEE
+2132 EQ
-2142 PGTYNVYGFGEAKK
+2142 AKK
-2156 LEREY
+2156 SLPKFTPWRKENVAPDRSTELSGLVGKNREDHRILEANEY
-2161 YVKLKGGNSPA
+2161 QGMIPSQVKDGATHIWKEGDIPRDGEWRKLEKPKLYNNEPENGSSGN
-2172 DLSKGKPEFALWRPE
+2172 
-2187 VGEPNLD
+2187 
-2194 TAMTGFRDVTRHGNT
+2194 
-2209 VEAQVGS
+2209 
-2216 HKFMVT
+2216 
-2222 DLDEYTGTIPDDVVP
+2222 
-2237 TAKSLLE
+2237 
-2244 EGEVYWKNKDHK
+2244 
-2256 PAEFGN
+2256 
-2262 KPHPLPFENPNARIL
+2262 IL
-2277 PTHDQMGNEIKYTEY
+2277 PTKDVNGNGITYTEY
-2292 KVRRLFRNQNQV
+2292 NAIPRAKHIQENGKAIAPQTKHRII
-2304 NDVGTERLVVGS
+2304 VGS
-2316 DGSIYFTSTHYETF
+2316 NGSMYYSPDHYHTF
-2330 VRLI
+2330 IRLIG

>member
-80 GDATADLQKYTD
+80 GDATTDLQKYID

-107 MAHWEEEKKKIRDN
+107 MANWEEEKRKIRDN

-139 YYPPRPQPNLDSEGP
+139 HYPPQPQPNLDSEGP

-177 NRTHRAEKR
+177 NRTHRAEKK

-199 AIPGNIV
+199 AIPGNLV
-206 KFAQKNST
+206 TFAQKNSKS
-214 LDQRIAELYSNI
+214 DQRIAELYSNI
-226 TKCYSSFVEH
+226 TKSYSSFAEH
-236 TSWGFFDAVSLFNS
+236 TSWGVFDAVSLFNS
-250 LAKWVDANQSD
+250 IAKWVDANQSD

-384 LFGLGWSSTLDTQL
+384 IFGLGWSSTLDTQL

-408 TPDGRALT
+408 TPDGRALA

-440 DELYSYVSTATT
+440 DELYRYVSTATT

-467 PTTPAYYWVVYNSK
+467 PTAPAYYWVVYNSK

-523 IHPASGRGLQIRY
+523 VHPASGRGIQIRY

-551 TYLIDHDVQI
+551 TYFIDHEVQI

-691 ISRSYDSYSR
+691 ISRSYDSHSR
-701 LAKQLTPEGALS
+701 LAKQLIPEGALS

-743 SYTYESTGANP
+743 SYTYEPTGANP

-822 RDALGHVTSTHWNS
+822 RDALGHVTATHWNS

-851 SLTYPELA
+851 SLTYPELT
-859 PDELDIPAFVRQNLT
+859 PEELDIPAFVRQNLT
-874 SSSTHRLY
+874 SSDTHRAH

-910 NQITAVTDPL
+910 NQLTAVTDPL

-1014 YLGRVIIEGENNTQ
+1014 YLGRVIIEGENNTH
-1028 NFASSQPVRRASQS
+1028 SSQPVRRASQN
-1042 SKSPS
+1042 SKSSS

-1058 FTTYDAAGNPV
+1058 FTSYDAAGNPV
-1069 ETLDAHGGLTRR
+1069 ETLDAHGGLPRR
-1081 TYDAANRLI
+1081 THGAAHRPL
-1090 REVSAAGRTQTF
+1090 RRVTSGGRTQTF

-1116 LSVPEQKPTVGENVE
+1116 LSVPEQKPTVGENME

-1158 GTTEHMTYD
+1158 GTTEHTTYD

-1177 GTRTATY
+1177 GARTATY
-1184 AYDRCSRLISMSDN
+1184 AYDRCSRLIRMSDN
-1198 SAGTRR
+1198 SAGNRR

-1312 AEYSYSPR
+1312 AEYSYSPG
-1320 ASSVG
+1320 ASSIG

-1346 AFAGVEKPYLEHRF
+1346 AFAGIEKPYLEHRF

-1365 DRLISRSRSRFL
+1365 DRLISRSRSGFL

-1388 DDMYERLHA
+1388 DDIHERLHA

-1453 VISSVFSYDPL
+1453 VISSEFSYDPL
-1464 GRLTRIRVGDIV
+1464 GRLTRIRVGDMV
-1476 SSWTHERATGL
+1476 SSWMHERTTGL

-1548 VGARSASHVWEW
+1548 VGARAASHVWEW
-1560 EYTAGVMMRERVFA
+1560 EYTAGVMMRERVFT

-1600 EANQLVTVEARA
+1600 EANQLVAVEARA

-1631 AYNLAGE
+1631 IYNLAGE

-1653 SREYSWGAYGGLTSV
+1653 SRKYSWGAYGGLTSV
-1668 TDSISSRVGMSRTSL
+1668 TDSVSSRVVSRTSL
-1683 ISDAV
+1683 LSDAV

-1752 STFDSALGS
+1752 NALDSALGN
-1761 TPVLPTDWGVPSANA
+1761 TPGLPTDWGVPSASA

-1804 RVYDSPS
+1804 RVYDSLS

-1825 SSWFADVYAYAGNN
+1825 SSWFADVYSYAGNN

-1868 MQQSLRLLALV
+1868 MQQSLRFLALV
-1879 GVIGSLFIA
+1879 GVISSVFIA

-2065 PKVENLPPAKGVAGD
+2065 PKVENLPPAKGAASD
-2080 SPALKEPATDG
+2080 STALENPVTADR
-2091 KHASWVEHPPGSK
+2091 HVSWTEHPPGSTV
-2104 LQNGDQII
+2104 QNGDQTI
-2112 TYYSADEFKQT
+2112 TYLDAADFKSALATGTKDSSR
-2123 YVPEMIHAK
+2123 YV
-2132 NNFRYIPVEE
+2132 RVEE
-2142 PGTYNVYGFGEAKK
+2142 PGTYNVYGFDEAR
-2156 LEREY
+2156 LVRDDY
-2161 YVKLKGGNSPA
+2161 YKKLKGQDSPA
-2172 DLSKGKPEFALWRPE
+2172 DLSKGEPKFALWRPE

-2209 VEAQVGS
+2209 VEAQVGN

-2222 DLDEYTGTIPDDVVP
+2222 NLDEYTGTIPDDVVP
-2237 TAKSLLE
+2237 TAKSIYE
-2244 EGEVYWKNKDHK
+2244 DGEVYWKNKDHK
-2256 PAEFGN
+2256 PEGFGN
-2262 KPHPLPFENPNARIL
+2262 VPDPLPFDNKDARIL
-2277 PTHDQMGNEIKYTEY
+2277 PTHDQVGNEIKYTEY
-2292 KVRRLFRNQNQV
+2292 KVRRLFRTPNQV
-2304 NDVGTERLVVGS
+2304 NDAGIERLVVGS
-2316 DGSIYFTSTHYETF
+2316 DGSIYFTPDHYETF
-2330 VRLI
+2330 VRII

>member
-1 MGEYDNMHVLER
+1 
-13 DVEFDFNHA
+13 
-22 DILLSIFRY
+22 
-31 LKRKLEIQLPERQRY
+31 
-46 IGIAQREFK
+46 
-55 GHFARVFDQNC
+55 
-66 KYSISECKNLITAL
+66 
-80 GDATADLQKYTD
+80 
-92 AAHQENENRKKFREA
+92 
-107 MAHWEEEKKKIRDN
+107 
-121 IENDN
+121 
-126 RNTFIS
+126 
-132 FQKDPAA
+132 
-139 YYPPRPQPNLDSEGP
+139 
-154 KFDERAPIIK
+154 
-164 SRNTGRNA
+164 
-172 EVIGR
+172 
-177 NRTHRAEKR
+177 
-186 ARDAAQDATETTS
+186 
-199 AIPGNIV
+199 
-206 KFAQKNST
+206 
-214 LDQRIAELYSNI
+214 
-226 TKCYSSFVEH
+226 
-236 TSWGFFDAVSLFNS
+236 
-250 LAKWVDANQSD
+250 
-261 VRWILTVAEAFA
+261 
-273 TAGSQGMLG
+273 MLG

-384 LFGLGWSSTLDTQL
+384 IFGLGWSSTLDTQL

-408 TPDGRALT
+408 TPDGRTLA

-467 PTTPAYYWVVYNSK
+467 PTAPAYYWVVYNSK

-523 IHPASGRGLQIRY
+523 VHPASGRGIQIRY
-536 GSSPRDNRIRPESAS
+536 GNSPRDNRIRPDSAS

-650 IWRSDERGRLSSM
+650 IWRSDEHGRLSSM

-691 ISRSYDSYSR
+691 ISRSYDSHSR

-822 RDALGHVTSTHWNS
+822 KDALGHVTATHWNS

-859 PDELDIPAFVRQNLT
+859 PEELDVPAFVRQ
-874 SSSTHRLY
+874 SDTHRVRD
-882 NTSRPMGQLPVSL
+882 TSRPIGQLPVSL

-910 NQITAVTDPL
+910 NQLTAVTDPL

-990 VNRRTGKETTSSGGI
+990 VDRRTGKETTSSGGI

-1014 YLGRVIIEGENNTQ
+1014 YLGRVIIEGENNPQ
-1028 NFASSQPVRRASQS
+1028 NFTSSQPVRRASQN

-1058 FTTYDAAGNPV
+1058 FTAYDAAGNPV
-1069 ETLDAHGGLTRR
+1069 ETLDARGGLTRR

-1102 DYDQAGRLRRMGVG
+1102 DYDQAGRLRRIGVG

-1158 GTTEHMTYD
+1158 GTTEHTTYD

-1177 GTRTATY
+1177 GARTATY
-1184 AYDRCSRLISMSDN
+1184 AYDRCSRLIRMSDN

-1312 AEYSYSPR
+1312 AEYSYSPGV
-1320 ASSVG
+1320 SSVG

-1346 AFAGVEKPYLEHRF
+1346 AFAGTEKPYLEHRF

-1365 DRLISRSRSRFL
+1365 DRLISRSRSGFL
-1377 RSDEQSNAHAD
+1377 RSDDQSNAHAD
-1388 DDMYERLHA
+1388 DDINERLHA

-1464 GRLTRIRVGDIV
+1464 GRLTRIRVGDMV
-1476 SSWTHERATGL
+1476 SSWTHERTTGL

-1500 RGFEESKVLERTQ
+1500 RGLEESKVLERTQ

-1526 STGSDTSPDGLVLYS
+1526 STGSDTSQDGLVLYS

-1620 GELAAHTITEY
+1620 GELAAHNITEY
-1631 AYNLAGE
+1631 TYNLAGE
-1638 RSGEVTTDKLTGTSY
+1638 RSGEVTTDKLTGASY

-1668 TDSISSRVGMSRTSL
+1668 TDSISSRVDISHTSL

-1752 STFDSALGS
+1752 NTLDSALGS
-1761 TPVLPTDWGVPSANA
+1761 TPGLPTDWGVPSASA

-1868 MQQSLRLLALV
+1868 MQQSLRFLALV

-2054 EPNVQLKPVEE
+2054 EPNVQLKPVEG
-2065 PKVENLPPAKGVAGD
+2065 PKVENLPPAKGVTGD
-2080 SPALKEPATDG
+2080 SPSLEKPATDG

-2104 LQNGDQII
+2104 LQNGDQTA
-2112 TYYSADEFKQT
+2112 TYLAGDDFKKT
-2123 YVPEMIHAK
+2123 LVTSTKGSSRYVPA
-2132 NNFRYIPVEE
+2132 EE
-2142 PGTYNVYGFGEAKK
+2142 PGTYNVYGFDKA
-2156 LEREY
+2156 RELREEY
-2161 YVKLKGGNSPA
+2161 FKTRKGQGSSA
-2172 DLSKGKPEFALWRPE
+2172 DLSKGRPEFALWRPE
-2187 VGEPNLD
+2187 VSEPNLD
-2194 TAMTGFRDVTRHGNT
+2194 TAMTGFRNVTRHGNT

-2237 TAKSLLE
+2237 TAKSLYE
-2244 EGEVYWKNKDHK
+2244 DGKVYWKNKDHK
-2256 PAEFGN
+2256 PEGFGN
-2262 KPHPLPFENPNARIL
+2262 VPAPLPFNNKEARIL
-2277 PTHDQMGNEIKYTEY
+2277 PTHDYAGNEIDYTKY
-2292 KVRRLFRNQNQV
+2292 KVRRRSRV
-2304 NDVGTERLVVGS
+2304 STEVSAAGKERLIVGS
-2316 DGSIYFTSTHYETF
+2316 DGSMYYTPDHYETF
-2330 VRLI
+2330 VRIL

>member
-80 GDATADLQKYTD
+80 GDAAADLQKYID

-107 MAHWEEEKKKIRDN
+107 MANWEEEKRKIRDN

-139 YYPPRPQPNLDSEGP
+139 HYPPQPQPNLDNEGP

-372 VAVTYPEEAPSG
+372 VAITYPEEAPSG
-384 LFGLGWSSTLDTQL
+384 IFGLGWSSTLDTQL

-408 TPDGRALT
+408 TPDGRTLA

-851 SLTYPELA
+851 SFTYPELA
-859 PDELDIPAFVRQNLT
+859 PEELDIPAFVRQNLT
-874 SSSTHRLY
+874 SSDTHRLR
-882 NTSRPMGQLPVSL
+882 NTSRPIGQLPVSL

-1028 NFASSQPVRRASQS
+1028 SFASSQPVRRASQN

-1058 FTTYDAAGNPV
+1058 FTAYDAAGNPV

-1102 DYDQAGRLRRMGVG
+1102 DYDQAGRLRRIGVG
-1116 LSVPEQKPTVGENVE
+1116 LSVPEQKPAVSENVE

-1158 GTTEHMTYD
+1158 GTTEHTTYD

-1177 GTRTATY
+1177 GARTATY
-1184 AYDRCSRLISMSDN
+1184 AYDRCSRLIRMSDN
-1198 SAGTRR
+1198 SAGNRR

-1312 AEYSYSPR
+1312 AEYSYSPG
-1320 ASSVG
+1320 ASSIG

-1331 RDYASASALRDRDSS
+1331 RDYASASALRVRDSS
-1346 AFAGVEKPYLEHRF
+1346 AFAGIEKPYLEHRF

-1365 DRLISRSRSRFL
+1365 DRLISRSRSGFL
-1377 RSDEQSNAHAD
+1377 RSDDQSNAHAD

-1464 GRLTRIRVGDIV
+1464 GRLTRIRVGDMV

-1513 VIRDHNGRVIGLD
+1513 VIRDHNGRVVGLD

-1600 EANQLVTVEARA
+1600 EANQLVAVEARA

-1631 AYNLAGE
+1631 TYNLAGE

-1668 TDSISSRVGMSRTSL
+1668 TDSVSSHVGISRTSL
-1683 ISDAV
+1683 LSDAV

-1752 STFDSALGS
+1752 NTLDSALGS
-1761 TPVLPTDWGVPSANA
+1761 TPGLPTDWGVPSANA
-1776 TPVPGLPTGFEFT
+1776 TPIPGLPTGFEFT

-2017 PKVHPTPH
+2017 PKLQPRHTFHGFGDDHLVPVAHGQAVPEMAERG
-2025 NSPHQIDIPNGPKP
+2025 IPNGGGTYSRGFNNAPPADDYLKSRIDWEGLKGQRVKYPYRSDVIYVDDLSDLGEKVDTYRAERAHIKAENAEIKEYNKAVRKQAKLDGVEVGSPGYELKELKPMPPEPKMRMFRDDFIDSKGEKMV
-2039 THTGS
+2039 T
-2044 LDHRT
+2044 DYT
-2049 SGTVH
+2049 SGMYGTDPGVNKYLVLRPSEYDGEIPQEAFDMAKEVWTKGGNLH
-2054 EPNVQLKPVEE
+2054 PDARFQDFNNELEYRLNRGTPEE
-2065 PKVENLPPAKGVAGD
+2065 V
-2080 SPALKEPATDG
+2080 T
-2091 KHASWVEHPPGSK
+2091 H
-2104 LQNGDQII
+2104 
-2112 TYYSADEFKQT
+2112 T
-2123 YVPEMIHAK
+2123 YVPLPTRMTNKDATEFMDLKYYETTIK
-2132 NNFRYIPVEE
+2132 VP
-2142 PGTYNVYGFGEAKK
+2142 GEATT
-2156 LEREY
+2156 E
-2161 YVKLKGGNSPA
+2161 
-2172 DLSKGKPEFALWRPE
+2172 
-2187 VGEPNLD
+2187 
-2194 TAMTGFRDVTRHGNT
+2194 
-2209 VEAQVGS
+2209 
-2216 HKFMVT
+2216 KF
-2222 DLDEYTGTIPDDVVP
+2222 GT
-2237 TAKSLLE
+2237 
-2244 EGEVYWKNKDHK
+2244 H
-2256 PAEFGN
+2256 
-2262 KPHPLPFENPNARIL
+2262 
-2277 PTHDQMGNEIKYTEY
+2277 
-2292 KVRRLFRNQNQV
+2292 
-2304 NDVGTERLVVGS
+2304 RLVIANNGTMYYTP
-2316 DGSIYFTSTHYETF
+2316 DHYRTF
-2330 VRLI
+2330 ILIKE

>member
-80 GDATADLQKYTD
+80 GDAAADLQKYTD

-121 IENDN
+121 IEYEN
-126 RNTFIS
+126 RGQLIS
-132 FQKDPAA
+132 LRKDPSA
-139 YYPPRPQPNLDSEGP
+139 YYPPQPQPNLDSEGP

-236 TSWGFFDAVSLFNS
+236 TSWGFFDAASLFNS

-384 LFGLGWSSTLDTQL
+384 IFGLGWSSTLDTQL

-408 TPDGRALT
+408 TPDGRALA

-504 TLPLYSSD
+504 TLPLYLSD

-523 IHPASGRGLQIRY
+523 VHPASGRGLQIRY
-536 GSSPRDNRIRPESAS
+536 GSSPRDNRIRPDSAS

-650 IWRSDERGRLSSM
+650 IWRSDEHGRLSSM

-691 ISRSYDSYSR
+691 ISRSYDSHSR

-859 PDELDIPAFVRQNLT
+859 PEELVPAFVRQNLT
-874 SSSTHRLY
+874 SSDTHRVRD
-882 NTSRPMGQLPVSL
+882 TSRPIGQLPVSL

-1014 YLGRVIIEGENNTQ
+1014 YLGRVIVEGENNTQ
-1028 NFASSQPVRRASQS
+1028 NFASSQPVRRASQN
-1042 SKSPS
+1042 SKSSS

-1158 GTTEHMTYD
+1158 GTTEHTTYD

-1177 GTRTATY
+1177 GARTATY
-1184 AYDRCSRLISMSDN
+1184 AYDRCSRLIRMSDN
-1198 SAGTRR
+1198 SAGNRR

-1303 SLSVNGVCA
+1303 SLSVNGMCA
-1312 AEYSYSPR
+1312 AEYSYSPG
-1320 ASSVG
+1320 ASSIG

-1346 AFAGVEKPYLEHRF
+1346 AFAGIEKLYLEHRF

-1365 DRLISRSRSRFL
+1365 DRLISRSRSGFL

-1388 DDMYERLHA
+1388 DDIHERLHA

-1464 GRLTRIRVGDIV
+1464 GRLTRIRVGDMV
-1476 SSWTHERATGL
+1476 SSWTHERTTGL

-1548 VGARSASHVWEW
+1548 VGARAASHVWEW
-1560 EYTAGVMMRERVFA
+1560 EYTAGVMMRERVFT
-1574 LDSSNGSERSAA
+1574 LDSSNGPERTAA

-1600 EANQLVTVEARA
+1600 EANQLVAVEARA
-1612 YAGARGDA
+1612 YAGAGGDA

-1653 SREYSWGAYGGLTSV
+1653 SRKYSWGAYGGLTSV
-1668 TDSISSRVGMSRTSL
+1668 TDSISSRVDISHTSL

-1744 LNVPGLTG
+1744 LNVPRLTG
-1752 STFDSALGS
+1752 NALDSALGN
-1761 TPVLPTDWGVPSANA
+1761 TPGLPTDWGVPSASA

-1804 RVYDSPS
+1804 RVYDSLS

-1868 MQQSLRLLALV
+1868 MQQSLRFLALV
-1879 GVIGSLFIA
+1879 GVIGSVFIA

-1966 VISRTVD
+1966 VISRTVN

-2017 PKVHPTPH
+2017 PKLQPRHTFHGFGDDHLVPVAHGQAVPEMVERG
-2025 NSPHQIDIPNGPKP
+2025 IPNGGGTYSRGFNNAPPADDYLKSRIDWERLKGKRIQYPYRSDVIYVDDLSDLGEKVDTYRAERTHIKAENAEIKEYNKAVRKQAKLDGVEVGSPGYELKELKPMPPEPKMRMFRDDFIDSKGEKMV
-2039 THTGS
+2039 T
-2044 LDHRT
+2044 DYT
-2049 SGTVH
+2049 SGMYGTDPGVNKYLVLRPSEYDGEIPQEVFDMAKEIWTKGGNLH
-2054 EPNVQLKPVEE
+2054 PDARFQGFNNELEYRLNRGTPEE
-2065 PKVENLPPAKGVAGD
+2065 
-2080 SPALKEPATDG
+2080 
-2091 KHASWVEHPPGSK
+2091 
-2104 LQNGDQII
+2104 I
-2112 TYYSADEFKQT
+2112 THT
-2123 YVPEMIHAK
+2123 YVPLPTRMTNKDATEFMDLKYYEATIK
-2132 NNFRYIPVEE
+2132 VP
-2142 PGTYNVYGFGEAKK
+2142 GEATT
-2156 LEREY
+2156 E
-2161 YVKLKGGNSPA
+2161 
-2172 DLSKGKPEFALWRPE
+2172 
-2187 VGEPNLD
+2187 
-2194 TAMTGFRDVTRHGNT
+2194 
-2209 VEAQVGS
+2209 
-2216 HKFMVT
+2216 KF
-2222 DLDEYTGTIPDDVVP
+2222 GT
-2237 TAKSLLE
+2237 
-2244 EGEVYWKNKDHK
+2244 H
-2256 PAEFGN
+2256 
-2262 KPHPLPFENPNARIL
+2262 
-2277 PTHDQMGNEIKYTEY
+2277 
-2292 KVRRLFRNQNQV
+2292 
-2304 NDVGTERLVVGS
+2304 RLVIANNGTMYYTP
-2316 DGSIYFTSTHYETF
+2316 DHYRTF
-2330 VRLI
+2330 ILIKE

>member
-46 IGIAQREFK
+46 IGIAQHEFK

-80 GDATADLQKYTD
+80 GDAAADLQKYTD

-107 MAHWEEEKKKIRDN
+107 MAHWGEEKKKIRDN

-226 TKCYSSFVEH
+226 TKSYSSFVEH
-236 TSWGFFDAVSLFNS
+236 TSWGFFDAASLFNS

-384 LFGLGWSSTLDTQL
+384 IFGLGWSSTLDTQL

-408 TPDGRALT
+408 TPDGRTLA

-467 PTTPAYYWVVYNSK
+467 PTAPAYYWVVYNSK

-504 TLPLYSSD
+504 TLPLYLSD

-523 IHPASGRGLQIRY
+523 VHPASGRGLQIRY
-536 GSSPRDNRIRPESAS
+536 GSSPRDNRIRPDSAS

-603 HREVTNTYDGQGR
+603 HREVTNTYDSQGR

-650 IWRSDERGRLSSM
+650 IWRSDEHGRLSSM

-691 ISRSYDSYSR
+691 ISRSYDSHSR

-859 PDELDIPAFVRQNLT
+859 PEELDVPAFVRQ
-874 SSSTHRLY
+874 SDTHRVRD
-882 NTSRPMGQLPVSL
+882 TSRPMGQLPVSL

-990 VNRRTGKETTSSGGI
+990 VDRRTGKETTSSGGI

-1014 YLGRVIIEGENNTQ
+1014 YLGRVIIEGENNPQ
-1028 NFASSQPVRRASQS
+1028 NFTSSQPVRRASQN

-1058 FTTYDAAGNPV
+1058 FTAYDAAGNPV

-1102 DYDQAGRLRRMGVG
+1102 DYDQAGRLRRIGVG

-1158 GTTEHMTYD
+1158 GTTEHTTYD

-1172 VRVQH
+1172 VRVQY
-1177 GTRTATY
+1177 GARTATY
-1184 AYDRCSRLISMSDN
+1184 AYDRCSRLIRMSDN

-1312 AEYSYSPR
+1312 AEYSYSSG
-1320 ASSVG
+1320 ASSIG

-1346 AFAGVEKPYLEHRF
+1346 AFAGTEKPYLEHRF

-1365 DRLISRSRSRFL
+1365 DRLISRSRSGFL
-1377 RSDEQSNAHAD
+1377 RSDDQSNAHAD
-1388 DDMYERLHA
+1388 DDIHERLHA

-1464 GRLTRIRVGDIV
+1464 GRLTRIRVGDMV
-1476 SSWTHERATGL
+1476 SSWTHERTTGL

-1600 EANQLVTVEARA
+1600 EANQLVAVEARA

-1631 AYNLAGE
+1631 TYNLAGE
-1638 RSGEVTTDKLTGTSY
+1638 RSGEVTTDKLTGASY

-1668 TDSISSRVGMSRTSL
+1668 TDSISSRVDISHTSL

-1761 TPVLPTDWGVPSANA
+1761 TPGLPTDWGVPSASA

-1868 MQQSLRLLALV
+1868 MQQSLRFLALV

-2054 EPNVQLKPVEE
+2054 EPNVQLKPVEG
-2065 PKVENLPPAKGVAGD
+2065 PKVENLPPAKGVTGD
-2080 SPALKEPATDG
+2080 SPSLEKPATDG

-2104 LQNGDQII
+2104 LQNGDQTA
-2112 TYYSADEFKQT
+2112 TYLAGDDFKKT
-2123 YVPEMIHAK
+2123 LVTSTKGSSRYVPA
-2132 NNFRYIPVEE
+2132 EE
-2142 PGTYNVYGFGEAKK
+2142 PGTYNVYGFDKA
-2156 LEREY
+2156 RELREEY
-2161 YVKLKGGNSPA
+2161 FKTRKGQGSSA
-2172 DLSKGKPEFALWRPE
+2172 DLSKGRPEFALWRPE
-2187 VGEPNLD
+2187 VSEPNLD
-2194 TAMTGFRDVTRHGNT
+2194 TAMTGFRNVTRHGNT

-2222 DLDEYTGTIPDDVVP
+2222 NLDEYTGTIPDDVVP
-2237 TAKSLLE
+2237 TAKSLYE
-2244 EGEVYWKNKDHK
+2244 DGKVYWKNKDHK
-2256 PAEFGN
+2256 PEGFGN
-2262 KPHPLPFENPNARIL
+2262 VPAPLPFNNKEARIL
-2277 PTHDQMGNEIKYTEY
+2277 PTHDYAGNEIDYTKY
-2292 KVRRLFRNQNQV
+2292 KVRRRSRV
-2304 NDVGTERLVVGS
+2304 STEVSAAGKERLIVGS
-2316 DGSIYFTSTHYETF
+2316 DGSMYYTPDHYETF
-2330 VRLI
+2330 VRIL

>member
-80 GDATADLQKYTD
+80 GDAAADLQKYTD

-384 LFGLGWSSTLDTQL
+384 IFGLGWSSTLDTQL

-452 KAIKTAENAGRKVSA
+452 KAIKTAGNAGRKVSA
-467 PTTPAYYWVVYNSK
+467 PAAPAYYWVVYNSK

-523 IHPASGRGLQIRY
+523 VHPASGRGLQIRY

-634 GIMTIVA
+634 GIMTIIA

-650 IWRSDERGRLSSM
+650 IWRSDEHGRLSSM

-691 ISRSYDSYSR
+691 ISRSYDSHSR

-822 RDALGHVTSTHWNS
+822 KDALGHVTSTHWNS

-851 SLTYPELA
+851 SFTYPELA
-859 PDELDIPAFVRQNLT
+859 PEELDIPAFVRQNLT

-882 NTSRPMGQLPVSL
+882 NTSRPMGQLPASL

-990 VNRRTGKETTSSGGI
+990 VNRRTGKETTSSGEI

-1014 YLGRVIIEGENNTQ
+1014 YLGRVIIEGENNTH
-1028 NFASSQPVRRASQS
+1028 SSQPVKRASQN
-1042 SKSPS
+1042 SKSSS

-1090 REVSAAGRTQTF
+1090 REVSAAGRTQIF

-1158 GTTEHMTYD
+1158 GTTEHTTYD

-1177 GTRTATY
+1177 GARTATY
-1184 AYDRCSRLISMSDN
+1184 AYDRCSRLIRMSDN

-1312 AEYSYSPR
+1312 AEYSYSPGV
-1320 ASSVG
+1320 SSVG

-1331 RDYASASALRDRDSS
+1331 RDYSSASALRDRDSS
-1346 AFAGVEKPYLEHRF
+1346 AFAGIEKPYLEHRF

-1365 DRLISRSRSRFL
+1365 DRLISRSRSGFL

-1388 DDMYERLHA
+1388 DDIHERLHA

-1464 GRLTRIRVGDIV
+1464 GRLTRIRVGDMV
-1476 SSWTHERATGL
+1476 SSWTHERTTGL

-1574 LDSSNGSERSAA
+1574 LDSSNGSERTAA

-1600 EANQLVTVEARA
+1600 EANQLVAVEARA

-1620 GELAAHTITEY
+1620 GELAAHNITEY

-1668 TDSISSRVGMSRTSL
+1668 TDSISSRAGISRTSL

-1724 SSDGGFSQAGIPGGV
+1724 SSDGGFSQTGIPGGV

-1752 STFDSALGS
+1752 NTLDSTLGN
-1761 TPVLPTDWGVPSANA
+1761 TPGLSTDWGVPSASA

-1804 RVYDSPS
+1804 RVYDTPS

-1839 PLEYVDPRGERPM
+1839 PLEYVDPRGERPL

-2017 PKVHPTPH
+2017 PKLQPRHTFHGFGDDHLVPVAHGQAVPEMAERG
-2025 NSPHQIDIPNGPKP
+2025 IPNGGGTYSSGFNNAPPADDYLKSRIDWEGLKGKRVQYPDRSDVNYVDNLNKLNKEVRSYRGYQAQIKAENAEIKEYNKAVRKQAKLDGVEVGSPGYELKELNPMPPEPKMRMFRDDFIDSNGEKMIP
-2039 THTGS
+2039 
-2044 LDHRT
+2044 DYT
-2049 SGTVH
+2049 SGMYGTDPGVNKYLVLRPSEYDGEIPQEVFDMAKEVWTKGGNLH
-2054 EPNVQLKPVEE
+2054 PDARFQGFNNELEYRLNRGTPEE
-2065 PKVENLPPAKGVAGD
+2065 
-2080 SPALKEPATDG
+2080 
-2091 KHASWVEHPPGSK
+2091 
-2104 LQNGDQII
+2104 I
-2112 TYYSADEFKQT
+2112 THT
-2123 YVPEMIHAK
+2123 YVPLPTRMTNKDATEFMDLKYYEATIK
-2132 NNFRYIPVEE
+2132 VP
-2142 PGTYNVYGFGEAKK
+2142 GEATT
-2156 LEREY
+2156 E
-2161 YVKLKGGNSPA
+2161 
-2172 DLSKGKPEFALWRPE
+2172 
-2187 VGEPNLD
+2187 
-2194 TAMTGFRDVTRHGNT
+2194 
-2209 VEAQVGS
+2209 
-2216 HKFMVT
+2216 KF
-2222 DLDEYTGTIPDDVVP
+2222 GT
-2237 TAKSLLE
+2237 
-2244 EGEVYWKNKDHK
+2244 H
-2256 PAEFGN
+2256 
-2262 KPHPLPFENPNARIL
+2262 
-2277 PTHDQMGNEIKYTEY
+2277 
-2292 KVRRLFRNQNQV
+2292 
-2304 NDVGTERLVVGS
+2304 RLVIANNGTMYYTP
-2316 DGSIYFTSTHYETF
+2316 DHYRTF
-2330 VRLI
+2330 ILIKE

>member
-66 KYSISECKNLITAL
+66 KYSLSECKNLITAL
-80 GDATADLQKYTD
+80 GDAAADLQKYID

-107 MAHWEEEKKKIRDN
+107 MANWEEEKRKIRDN

-186 ARDAAQDATETTS
+186 VRDAAQDATETTS

-384 LFGLGWSSTLDTQL
+384 IFGLGWSSTLDTQL

-408 TPDGRALT
+408 TPDGRTLT

-440 DELYSYVSTATT
+440 DELYNYVSTATT

-523 IHPASGRGLQIRY
+523 VHPASGRGLQIRY
-536 GSSPRDNRIRPESAS
+536 GSSPRDNRIRPDSAS

-603 HREVTNTYDGQGR
+603 HREVTNTYDSQGR

-641 DAITGDSSN
+641 GAITGDSSN

-780 TDPTGVRTTYT
+780 TDPTGARTTYT

-859 PDELDIPAFVRQNLT
+859 PEELDIPAFVRQNLT
-874 SSSTHRLY
+874 SSDTHRLY
-882 NTSRPMGQLPVSL
+882 NTSRPIGQLPASL

-910 NQITAVTDPL
+910 NQLTAVTDPL

-928 DAWGNMVKT
+928 DAWGNMIKT

-983 GVVTHRT
+983 GVVTHRA
-990 VNRRTGKETTSSGGI
+990 VDRRTGKETTSSGGI

-1014 YLGRVIIEGENNTQ
+1014 YLGRVIVEGENNTQ
-1028 NFASSQPVRRASQS
+1028 NFASSQPVRRASQN

-1058 FTTYDAAGNPV
+1058 FTTYDATGNPV

-1116 LSVPEQKPTVGENVE
+1116 LSVPEQKPAVSENVE

-1158 GTTEHMTYD
+1158 GTTEHTTYD

-1177 GTRTATY
+1177 GARTATY
-1184 AYDRCSRLISMSDN
+1184 AYDRCSRLIRMSDN
-1198 SAGTRR
+1198 SAGNRR

-1312 AEYSYSPR
+1312 AEYSYSPGV
-1320 ASSVG
+1320 SSVG

-1346 AFAGVEKPYLEHRF
+1346 AFAGTEKPYLEHRF

-1365 DRLISRSRSRFL
+1365 DRLISRSRSGFL

-1388 DDMYERLHA
+1388 DDIHERLHA

-1464 GRLTRIRVGDIV
+1464 GRLTRIRVGDMV
-1476 SSWTHERATGL
+1476 SSWTHERTTGL
-1487 ISDYVREQVLADV
+1487 ISDYVREQALTDV

-1526 STGSDTSPDGLVLYS
+1526 STGSDTSQDGLVLYS

-1600 EANQLVTVEARA
+1600 EANQLVAVEARA

-1620 GELAAHTITEY
+1620 GELAAHTITDY
-1631 AYNLAGE
+1631 SYNLAGE

-1668 TDSISSRVGMSRTSL
+1668 TDSVSSRVGMSRTSL

-1694 SDGEGITVP
+1694 ADGEGIMVP

-1752 STFDSALGS
+1752 NTLDSTLGN
-1761 TPVLPTDWGVPSANA
+1761 TPGLSRDWGVPSASA
-1776 TPVPGLPTGFEFT
+1776 IPVPGLPTGFEFT

-1804 RVYDSPS
+1804 RVYDTPS

-1839 PLEYVDPRGERPM
+1839 PLEYVDPRGERPL

-2039 THTGS
+2039 AHTGS

-2065 PKVENLPPAKGVAGD
+2065 PKVENLPPAKGAAGD
-2080 SPALKEPATDG
+2080 SNPVTADR
-2091 KHASWVEHPPGSK
+2091 HVSWTEHPPGSTV
-2104 LQNGDQII
+2104 QNGDQTI
-2112 TYYSADEFKQT
+2112 TYLDAADFKSALATGTKDSSR
-2123 YVPEMIHAK
+2123 YV
-2132 NNFRYIPVEE
+2132 RVEE
-2142 PGTYNVYGFGEAKK
+2142 PGTYNVYGFDEAR
-2156 LEREY
+2156 LVRDDY
-2161 YVKLKGGNSPA
+2161 YKKLKGQDSPA
-2172 DLSKGKPEFALWRPE
+2172 DLSKGEPKFALWRPE

-2209 VEAQVGS
+2209 VEAQVGN

-2222 DLDEYTGTIPDDVVP
+2222 NLDEYTGTIPDDVVP
-2237 TAKSLLE
+2237 TAKSIYE
-2244 EGEVYWKNKDHK
+2244 DGEVYWKNKDHK
-2256 PAEFGN
+2256 PEGFGN
-2262 KPHPLPFENPNARIL
+2262 VPDPLPFDNKDARIL
-2277 PTHDQMGNEIKYTEY
+2277 PTHDQVGNEIKYTEY
-2292 KVRRLFRNQNQV
+2292 KVRRLFRTPNQV
-2304 NDVGTERLVVGS
+2304 NDAGIERLVVGS
-2316 DGSIYFTSTHYETF
+2316 DGSIYFTPDHYETF
-2330 VRLI
+2330 VRII

>member
-46 IGIAQREFK
+46 IGIAQHEFK

-80 GDATADLQKYTD
+80 GDAAADLQKYTD

-236 TSWGFFDAVSLFNS
+236 TSWGFFDATSLFNS

-282 PIYSEADFLDYPQY
+282 HIYSEADFLDYPQY

-384 LFGLGWSSTLDTQL
+384 IFGFGWSSTLDTQL

-408 TPDGRALT
+408 TPDGRALA

-467 PTTPAYYWVVYNSK
+467 PTAPAYYWVVYNSK

-523 IHPASGRGLQIRY
+523 VHPASGRGLQIRY
-536 GSSPRDNRIRPESAS
+536 GNSPRYNRIRPESAS

-650 IWRSDERGRLSSM
+650 IWRSDEHGRLSSM

-691 ISRSYDSYSR
+691 ISRSYDSHSR

-859 PDELDIPAFVRQNLT
+859 PEELVPAFVRQNLT
-874 SSSTHRLY
+874 SSDTHRVRD
-882 NTSRPMGQLPVSL
+882 TSRPIGQLPVSL

-1014 YLGRVIIEGENNTQ
+1014 YLGRVIIEGENNTH
-1028 NFASSQPVRRASQS
+1028 SSQPVRRASQN

-1058 FTTYDAAGNPV
+1058 FTAYDAAGNPV

-1090 REVSAAGRTQTF
+1090 REVSAAGRTQIF
-1102 DYDQAGRLRRMGVG
+1102 DYDQAGRLRRIGVG
-1116 LSVPEQKPTVGENVE
+1116 LSVPEQKPAVSENVE

-1158 GTTEHMTYD
+1158 GTTEHTTYD

-1177 GTRTATY
+1177 GARTATY
-1184 AYDRCSRLISMSDN
+1184 AYDRCSRLIRMSDN
-1198 SAGTRR
+1198 SAGNRR

-1312 AEYSYSPR
+1312 AEYSYSPGV
-1320 ASSVG
+1320 SSVG

-1365 DRLISRSRSRFL
+1365 DRLISRSRSGFL
-1377 RSDEQSNAHAD
+1377 RSDDQSNAHAD
-1388 DDMYERLHA
+1388 DDIHERLHA

-1464 GRLTRIRVGDIV
+1464 GRLTRIRVGDMV
-1476 SSWTHERATGL
+1476 SSWTHERTTGL

-1526 STGSDTSPDGLVLYS
+1526 STGSDTSQDGLVLYS

-1560 EYTAGVMMRERVFA
+1560 EYTAGVMVRERVFA

-1600 EANQLVTVEARA
+1600 KANQLVTVEARA

-1653 SREYSWGAYGGLTSV
+1653 SRKYSWGAYGGLTSV
-1668 TDSISSRVGMSRTSL
+1668 TDSISSRVDISHTSL

-1752 STFDSALGS
+1752 NALDSALGN
-1761 TPVLPTDWGVPSANA
+1761 TPGLSTDWGVPSASA

-1966 VISRTVD
+1966 VISRTVN

-2017 PKVHPTPH
+2017 PKLQPRHTFHGFGDDHLVPVAHGQAVPEMAERG
-2025 NSPHQIDIPNGPKP
+2025 IPNGGGTYSSGFNNAPPADDYLKSRIDWEGLKGKRVQYPDRSDVNYVDNLNKLNKEVRSYRGDQAQIKAENAEIKEYNKAVRKQAKLDGVEVGSPGYELKELKPMPPEPKLRMFRDDFVDSKGEKMVP
-2039 THTGS
+2039 
-2044 LDHRT
+2044 DYT
-2049 SGTVH
+2049 SGMYGTDPGVNKYLVLRPSEYDGEIPQEVFDMAKEVWTKGGNLH
-2054 EPNVQLKPVEE
+2054 PDARFQGFNNELEYRLNRGTPEE
-2065 PKVENLPPAKGVAGD
+2065 
-2080 SPALKEPATDG
+2080 
-2091 KHASWVEHPPGSK
+2091 
-2104 LQNGDQII
+2104 I
-2112 TYYSADEFKQT
+2112 THT
-2123 YVPEMIHAK
+2123 YVPLPTRMTNKDATEFMDLKYYEATIK
-2132 NNFRYIPVEE
+2132 VP
-2142 PGTYNVYGFGEAKK
+2142 GEATT
-2156 LEREY
+2156 E
-2161 YVKLKGGNSPA
+2161 
-2172 DLSKGKPEFALWRPE
+2172 
-2187 VGEPNLD
+2187 
-2194 TAMTGFRDVTRHGNT
+2194 
-2209 VEAQVGS
+2209 
-2216 HKFMVT
+2216 KF
-2222 DLDEYTGTIPDDVVP
+2222 GT
-2237 TAKSLLE
+2237 
-2244 EGEVYWKNKDHK
+2244 H
-2256 PAEFGN
+2256 
-2262 KPHPLPFENPNARIL
+2262 
-2277 PTHDQMGNEIKYTEY
+2277 
-2292 KVRRLFRNQNQV
+2292 
-2304 NDVGTERLVVGS
+2304 RLVIANNGTMYYTP
-2316 DGSIYFTSTHYETF
+2316 DHYRTF
-2330 VRLI
+2330 ILIKE

>member
-80 GDATADLQKYTD
+80 GDAAADLQKYID

-107 MAHWEEEKKKIRDN
+107 MANWEEEKRKIRDN

-139 YYPPRPQPNLDSEGP
+139 YYPPQPQPNLDSEGP

-199 AIPGNIV
+199 AIPGNLV
-206 KFAQKNST
+206 TFAQKNSKS
-214 LDQRIAELYSNI
+214 DQRIAELYSNI
-226 TKCYSSFVEH
+226 TKSYSSFAEH
-236 TSWGFFDAVSLFNS
+236 TSWGVFDAVSLFNS
-250 LAKWVDANQSD
+250 IAKWVDANQSD

-325 TGAVYSAGYALDPVN
+325 NGAVYSAGYALDPVN

-384 LFGLGWSSTLDTQL
+384 IFGLGWSSTLDTQL

-408 TPDGRALT
+408 TPDGRTLA

-467 PTTPAYYWVVYNSK
+467 PTAPAYYWVVYNSK

-523 IHPASGRGLQIRY
+523 VHPASGRGLQIRY
-536 GSSPRDNRIRPESAS
+536 GNSPRDNRIRPESAS
-551 TYLIDHDVQI
+551 TYFIDHDVQI

-691 ISRSYDSYSR
+691 ISRSYDSHSR

-743 SYTYESTGANP
+743 SYTYEPTGANP

-802 NGVGDTVH
+802 NGVGDTAH

-836 AGQLASVTDAAGSRW
+836 AGQIASVTDAAGSRW

-859 PDELDIPAFVRQNLT
+859 PEELDVPAFVRQ
-874 SSSTHRLY
+874 SDTHRVRD
-882 NTSRPMGQLPVSL
+882 TSRPMGQLPVSL

-910 NQITAVTDPL
+910 NQLTAVTDPL

-968 DYDLAGEISQITDAT
+968 DYDLAGEISQTTDAT

-1014 YLGRVIIEGENNTQ
+1014 YLGRVIIEGENNTH
-1028 NFASSQPVRRASQS
+1028 SSQPVRRASQS
-1042 SKSPS
+1042 SKSSS

-1116 LSVPEQKPTVGENVE
+1116 LSVPEQKPTVGENME

-1158 GTTEHMTYD
+1158 GTTEHTTYD

-1177 GTRTATY
+1177 GARTATY
-1184 AYDRCSRLISMSDN
+1184 AYDRCSRLIRMSDN
-1198 SAGTRR
+1198 STGTRR

-1312 AEYSYSPR
+1312 AEYSYSPG
-1320 ASSVG
+1320 ASSIG

-1331 RDYASASALRDRDSS
+1331 RDYASASTLRDRDSS
-1346 AFAGVEKPYLEHRF
+1346 TFAGVEKPYLEHRF

-1365 DRLISRSRSRFL
+1365 DRLISRSRSGFL
-1377 RSDEQSNAHAD
+1377 RSNEQSNAPAD
-1388 DDMYERLHA
+1388 DDIHERLHA

-1464 GRLTRIRVGDIV
+1464 GRLTRIRVGDMV
-1476 SSWTHERATGL
+1476 SSWTHEHATGL

-1513 VIRDHNGRVIGLD
+1513 VIRDHNGRVVGLD

-1548 VGARSASHVWEW
+1548 VGARAASHVWEW
-1560 EYTAGVMMRERVFA
+1560 EYTAGVMMRERVFT

-1612 YAGARGDA
+1612 YAGARGDT
-1620 GELAAHTITEY
+1620 GELAAHTITDY
-1631 AYNLAGE
+1631 SYNLAGE

-1668 TDSISSRVGMSRTSL
+1668 TDSISSRAGISHTSL

-1752 STFDSALGS
+1752 NTLDSALGN
-1761 TPVLPTDWGVPSANA
+1761 TPGLPTDWGAPSASA
-1776 TPVPGLPTGFEFT
+1776 TPVPGMPTGFEFT

-1818 PKAAIAG
+1818 PKTAIAG

-1839 PLEYVDPRGERPM
+1839 PLEYVDPRGERPL

-2039 THTGS
+2039 AHTGS

-2080 SPALKEPATDG
+2080 SNPVTADR
-2091 KHASWVEHPPGSK
+2091 HVSWTEHPPGSTV
-2104 LQNGDQII
+2104 QNGDQTI
-2112 TYYSADEFKQT
+2112 TYLDAADFKSALATGTKDSSR
-2123 YVPEMIHAK
+2123 YV
-2132 NNFRYIPVEE
+2132 RVEE
-2142 PGTYNVYGFGEAKK
+2142 PGTYNVYGFDEAR
-2156 LEREY
+2156 LVRDDY
-2161 YVKLKGGNSPA
+2161 YKKLKGQDSPA
-2172 DLSKGKPEFALWRPE
+2172 DLSKGEPKFALWRPE

-2209 VEAQVGS
+2209 VEAQVGN

-2222 DLDEYTGTIPDDVVP
+2222 NLDEYTGTIPDDVVP
-2237 TAKSLLE
+2237 TAKSIYE
-2244 EGEVYWKNKDHK
+2244 DGEVYWKNKDHK
-2256 PAEFGN
+2256 PEGFGN
-2262 KPHPLPFENPNARIL
+2262 VPDPLPFDNKDARIL
-2277 PTHDQMGNEIKYTEY
+2277 PTHDQVGNEIKYTEY
-2292 KVRRLFRNQNQV
+2292 KVRRLFRTPNQV
-2304 NDVGTERLVVGS
+2304 NDAGIERLVVGS
-2316 DGSIYFTSTHYETF
+2316 DGSIYFTPDHYETF
-2330 VRLI
+2330 VRII